1 MANASTD
8 LDNAEAQCQ
17 LNNNNTRLAGSSG
30 HWETEVTSSKLFECS
45 RIKALAEERDAVQKK
60 TFTKWVNSHLAR
72 VSCRI
77 ADLYNDLRDGY
88 MLTRLLEVLSGEML
102 PRPTRGRMRIHCLE
116 NVDKALQFLKEQR
129 VHLENVGSHDIVD
142 GNHRLT
148 LGLIWTI
155 ILRFQ
160 IQVIK
165 IECDDNRETRSAK
178 DALLLWCQM
187 KTAGY
192 SEVHIQNFTTCWRD
206 GLAFNA
212 LIHRHRPDLIEFHKL
227 IRSNATYNLQQ
238 AFNIAEQNL
247 GLTKLLDPEDVNTEN
262 PDEKSIITYVVSYYH
277 YFSKMKA
284 LRVEGKRVGK
294 VLDNAIEG
302 QKMIDRYEA
311 LASELLEWIEKT
323 IGIISNQKFAN
334 SLTGVQQQLQAFTTY
349 CTIEKPIKFQEKG
362 NLEVLLF
369 TIQSKLRANNQKPYV
384 PHEGKLISDINKA
397 WERLEKAEHE
407 RGVALRQELIRQE
420 KLELLAQRFDHKTTM
435 RQAWLN
441 ENQRLVS
448 QDNFGYDLPAVEAA
462 MKKHEAIEAD
472 ISSYEERIGVVV
484 ELAGEMETEGYYD
497 IRRISARKEN
507 ILGQWSLLKE
517 LVVGRKARLEKN
529 LALQKNFQ
537 DMVYMIDWMEDM
549 QVQLLSKDF
558 GKHLLEVDDLLQK
571 HSLQE
576 ADIIVQAER
585 VQTLNTAA
593 LKFTTIEG
601 YQPCDPQ
608 VICNRVNHVST
619 CLEELKQL
627 AAKRRSELEES
638 QHLWAFFQEVE
649 ESEAWIREKSSIL
662 ATQTCGKDL
671 SSVLRLLQ
679 KHKTLAGELL
689 ARRSLL
695 QQTMKKGKQILMEKS
710 FGTRD
715 IQERIM
721 EVKGEWKRL
730 EDQAAQRLGH
740 LQEALNFF
748 QFSTETDDL
757 LAWLQDAYRLV
768 SSEDFGHDE
777 YSTQSLLKKHRGVRE
792 AVDKHRLHVVTLRKH
807 MVALPLHY
815 RELNEVQ
822 SRMGEAEQLYA
833 EVAEVAVLRQQ
844 WLHDALAVYLMFS
857 EVNAC
862 EVWIDEKEQWL
873 NKMEVPERLEDVE
886 VIAHRF
892 ESLDQEMNS
901 LMGRIL
907 DVNQIVQQLLDS
919 GHPSSTEVRGCQDHL
934 NSRWNR
940 IVEMVEQKK
949 DHLDSVLRLQNYL
962 LECAE
967 IKSQIQEKRKAID
980 TTQYVGSDL
989 GGVLALQRRLST
1001 MEGALA
1007 VLEPKLLHLQQ
1018 EAEELAI
1025 SHPAKAMEVL
1035 EPFEG
1040 ISVEWEELK
1049 RTLQGCEDSLI
1060 VAGRLQQFIQD
1071 LDCFLTWLVQTQTA
1085 AASDELPNA
1094 LEEAERLINCHA
1106 ALKEEIGRYEED
1118 YERLQAV
1125 NELLEAE
1132 EAPLPYAAL
1141 QQWLQKLDVGWNKLL
1156 EMWESRREVLVQA
1169 HIFHLFLRDVKQAE
1183 AFLNNQESALAHIE
1197 LPTTVETVEAAI
1209 KKHKDFTT
1217 TMELNLHR
1225 IKAVIEAGESLIS
1238 QSNIYSDRI
1247 KERVDTL
1254 ANRGN
1259 QNRELAQQWLERL
1272 NGQWGLQRL
1281 LQDCHELGDWVAEKM
1296 LMARDTSRD
1305 ETQKLHK
1312 KWLKHQAFMA
1322 ELAQNKEWL
1331 EKIEREGQQL
1341 IQEKPELSP
1350 VVRRKL
1356 GEIRECWQDLEST
1369 TQAKARQLFEAN
1381 RADLLVQSYTSLDH
1395 RLHQL
1400 EGQLCY
1406 VDQGQDLTSVNKQ
1419 LKKLQTMECQMEE
1432 WYKEVGELQVAAASI
1447 PQQGQVMDTVS
1458 ERQAAVETRIV
1469 RLIEPLKER
1478 RRILLA
1484 SKEVHQVGRDLE
1496 DEILWVQER
1505 LPAATSQEHGSSLQ
1519 AVQQLMKKNQ
1529 TLQRE
1534 LQGHRA
1540 RVEDVLERANVIA
1553 SIRSPEADCVRAG
1566 LEQLSR
1572 LWGLLWAETERR
1584 QLVLDAM
1591 YQAQQYYFD
1600 TAEVEAWL
1608 SEQELHMMN
1617 EEKGKDEPST
1627 LQLLKKHLA
1636 LEQTIEDYA
1645 ETIGLLSQQ
1654 CRQLLEMGHPDSEQI
1669 SKRQSQMDR
1678 LYVSLKDLVEE
1689 RKSRLEQ
1696 QYWLYQLN
1704 HEVDELE
1711 QWIAEREV
1719 VASSPELGQDFEHV
1733 TILQEKFTEFASE
1746 TGSLGQERVT
1756 AVNQMVDELIDY
1768 GHAEAATIAEWK
1780 DGVNEAWADLLELM
1794 ETRAQMLAASH
1805 QLHKFFADCR
1815 EVLAQIDDKQRR
1827 LPEVRARQGGTA
1839 NTSTLQRL
1847 MHSFEHDIQLLVT
1860 QVRQL
1865 QESAGQLR
1873 TIYAGQKAEAIAGR
1887 EQEVMYCWKELLTS
1901 CEECRVQITTATDKL
1916 RFFGVVRDQIM
1927 WMDSIISQIGTGDNP
1942 SIPPSDIMGSG
1953 LSGPFRDVS
1962 SVEVLMN
1969 YHQSLKSEV
1978 EARSK
1983 SVLQCVE
1990 MGKTL
1995 LAARNP
2001 AAEEI
2006 KEKLDTVVAKQYE
2019 LSEKWDKHWEV
2030 LQHMLEVHQFA
2041 QEAVVAEA
2049 WLTAQEPFINSKE
2062 LGASVDEVEQLIRR
2076 HEAFRKA
2083 AATWEERFSSLR
2095 RLTTVEKM
2103 KAEQSKLPPTPL
2115 LGRKVFLD
2123 PQETSPAR
2131 SQGSPLMR
2139 RIIYEQAEPRA
2150 ERPPQEPSPSY
2161 VARRL
2166 GSTVAN
2172 YTPIMNGSSSY
2183 RSSLE
2188 ARTIPEMGGVV
2199 GGVVGVAASL
2209 GTAAMEARGVATNL
2223 GTTAAMEVRGVAAGL
2238 GTASSEASGL
2248 AAGLVTPAVEAKG
2261 IAASLVTGAAAAVE
2275 VKASQYLRQPKIKH
2289 MDDMV
2294 TPMLVACRLEKARE
2308 KEVREREQRERERD
2322 IVLME
2327 PAPVMPV
2334 MAEVV
2339 LQEMGREGMGRE
2351 RLNSEPS
2358 SRDHRAGSSRSEPQQ
2373 RDRDRDSRDSRDS
2386 HREARLERQHSSE
2399 ALMIQA
2405 RRDELPQEVW
2415 RERAERKE
2423 RKLERQTSSEQEGHG
2438 HEGRRKDRHRT
2449 ERQESSEHDTAKEQS
2464 DRRSTE
2470 KRSGGQTLF
2479 DIVEQLKEREAATAR
2494 GEVPKVPN
2502 GVPEKSSGRP
2512 DRPRARDRP
2521 KPRRRPRP
2529 KDPSAGEATTTRRS
2543 RSAPEPGMAQSV
2555 SPSVPQP
2562 PSHTAHHEGFL
2573 FRKLDI
2579 ETMRKSSNSRSWVNL
2594 YCVLNKG
2601 EIGFYKDAKNTT
2613 TPYNNEPMLNL
2624 GHCHCDVTL
2633 GYKKK
2638 KNVFTLKTKD
2648 GSEFLFHA
2656 KDESQD
2662 DLKAWTTNI
2671 NKSIAEHE
2679 EIAKWGQTQPTTSST
2694 DEGTRRDGSKA
2705 DNKSER
2711 GEKSDRGERP
2721 ERAERSER
2729 SDKGETKSDTKRS
2742 EKSSKKK

>member
-8 LDNAEAQCQ
+8 LDNAEAQRQ
-17 LNNNNTRLAGSSG
+17 LNNNNRPASTGF
-30 HWETEVTSSKLFECS
+30 WETETTSAKLFECS
-45 RIKALAEERDAVQKK
+45 RIKALADERDAVQKK

-77 ADLYNDLRDGY
+77 SDLYNDLRDGY
-88 MLTRLLEVLSGEML
+88 MLIRLLEVLSGELL

-165 IECDDNRETRSAK
+165 IETEDNRETRSAK

-187 KTAGY
+187 KT
-192 SEVHIQNFTTCWRD
+192 VNIHNFTTCWRD

-227 IRSNATYNLQQ
+227 TRSNATHNLQQ
-238 AFNIAEQNL
+238 AFNTAEQSL

-284 LRVEGKRVGK
+284 LIVEGKRIGK
-294 VLDNAIEG
+294 VLDNAIEAE
-302 QKMIDRYEA
+302 KIIRRYEA
-311 LASELLEWIEKT
+311 LASDLLEWIERT
-323 IGIISNQKFAN
+323 ISIISNQKFAN
-334 SLTGVQQQLQAFTTY
+334 SLSGVQQQLQAFTTY

-384 PHEGKLISDINKA
+384 PHDGKLISDINKA

-407 RGVALRQELIRQE
+407 RGVALRKELIRQE

-472 ISSYEERIGVVV
+472 ILSYEERISVVV
-484 ELAGEMETEGYYD
+484 ELANEMESEGYFD
-497 IRRISARKEN
+497 IRRILARKEN

-529 LALQKNFQ
+529 LALQKTFQ
-537 DMVYMIDWMEDM
+537 DMVYMIDWMEEM
-549 QVQLLSKDF
+549 QLLSKDY
-558 GKHLLEVDDLLQK
+558 GKHLLEVEDMLQK
-571 HSLQE
+571 QSLQE
-576 ADIIVQAER
+576 ADISIQADR

-608 VICNRVNHVST
+608 VICNRVSHVNT

-627 AAKRRSELEES
+627 AAKRRLELEDSRE
-638 QHLWAFFQEVE
+638 LWAFFQEVE
-649 ESEAWIREKSSIL
+649 ESENWIREKTSIL
-662 ATQTCGKDL
+662 ATQSCGKDL

-679 KHKTLAGELL
+679 KHKTVAGELL
-689 ARRSLL
+689 ARRALL
-695 QQTMKKGKQILMEKS
+695 QQTMKKGKQILTQKS
-710 FGTRD
+710 FGTAG
-715 IQERIM
+715 IQERLM
-721 EVKGEWKRL
+721 EVKAEWKRL
-730 EDQAAQRLGH
+730 EDQAAQRLCN
-740 LQEALNFF
+740 LQEALDFF

-757 LAWLQDAYRLV
+757 LAWLQDSYRLV

-792 AVDKHRLHVVTLRKH
+792 SIDKHRVQVVGLRKH
-807 MVALPLHY
+807 MVALPMHY
-815 RELNEVQ
+815 RELDEVRA
-822 SRMGEAEQLYA
+822 RMAETEQFYT

-844 WLHDALAVYLMFS
+844 WLHDALAVYRMFS

-873 NKMEVPERLEDVE
+873 NRMEVPERLEDVE

-919 GHPSSTEVRGCQDHL
+919 VTNIKKEQDLKQNELTLTEIR
-934 NSRWNR
+934 
-940 IVEMVEQKK
+940 K
-949 DHLDSVLRLQNYL
+949 DHLDSILLIQNYL
-962 LECAE
+962 LECTE
-967 IKSQIQEKRKAID
+967 IKSQIQDKRKAID
-980 TTQYVGSDL
+980 ATQYVGSDL
-989 GGVLALQRRLST
+989 GSVLALQRRLST
-1001 MEGALA
+1001 MEGALT
-1007 VLEPKLLHLQQ
+1007 VLEPKLLHLQE
-1018 EAEELAI
+1018 EAEELAT
-1025 SHPAKAMEVL
+1025 SHPDKAIDILV
-1035 EPFEG
+1035 PFEG

-1049 RTLQGCEDSLI
+1049 RTLQGCEDSLT

-1071 LDCFLTWLVQTQTA
+1071 LDSFLTWLVQTQTA

-1094 LEEAERLINCHA
+1094 LEDAERLINQHA

-1125 NELLEAE
+1125 NELLETD
-1132 EAPLPYAAL
+1132 EAPLPHGAL
-1141 QQWLQKLDVGWNKLL
+1141 QQWLHKLDVGWNKLL

-1183 AFLNNQESALAHIE
+1183 AFLNNQESALAHVE

-1217 TMELNLHR
+1217 TMEINLHR

-1238 QSNIYSDRI
+1238 QNNIYSERI
-1247 KERVDTL
+1247 RERVDLL

-1259 QNRELAQQWLERL
+1259 QNREHAQQWLHKL
-1272 NGQWGLQRL
+1272 NDQWELQRF
-1281 LQDCHELGDWVAEKM
+1281 LQDCHEIGDWVAEKM

-1312 KWLKHQAFMA
+1312 KWLKHQTFMA

-1331 EKIEREGQQL
+1331 DKMEKEGQRL
-1341 IQEKPELSP
+1341 MQEKPEMSAL
-1350 VVRRKL
+1350 VKKKL
-1356 GEIRECWQDLEST
+1356 EEIRECWQDLEST

-1381 RADLLVQSYTSLDH
+1381 RADLLVQNYSNLDQ
-1395 RLHQL
+1395 RLEQL
-1400 EGQLCY
+1400 EGQLAH
-1406 VDQGQDLTSVNKQ
+1406 VDYGQDLTTVNKQ

-1432 WYKEVGELQVAAASI
+1432 WYKEVGELQAQAASI
-1447 PQQGQVMDTVS
+1447 PQQGQVMGKVS
-1458 ERQAAVETRIV
+1458 ERQVGVETRIV

-1496 DEILWVQER
+1496 DEIVKESSKTASKTVLNRTLKTLFLMVIS
-1505 LPAATSQEHGSSLQ
+1505 SQS
-1519 AVQQLMKKNQ
+1519 
-1529 TLQRE
+1529 LQRE
-1534 LQGHRA
+1534 LQGHRGH
-1540 RVEDVLERANVIA
+1540 VEDVLERAGVIA
-1553 SIRSPEADCVRAG
+1553 SIRSPEADSIRAG
-1566 LEQLSR
+1566 MEQLHQ
-1572 LWGLLWAETERR
+1572 LWEALWSETEHR
-1584 QLVLDAM
+1584 QLRLDVM

-1600 TAEVEAWL
+1600 AGEVEAWL

-1617 EEKGKDEPST
+1617 EETGKDEAST
-1627 LQLLKKHLA
+1627 LQLLKKQLA

-1645 ETIGLLSQQ
+1645 ETIGMLSQQ
-1654 CRQLLEMGHPDSEQI
+1654 CRQLLELGHPDCEQI
-1669 SKRQSQMDR
+1669 SKHQSQIDR
-1678 LYVSLKDLVEE
+1678 LYVSLKDLAEE

-1704 HEVDELE
+1704 REVDELE

-1719 VASSPELGQDFEHV
+1719 IASSTELGQDFEHV
-1733 TILQEKFTEFASE
+1733 TILQEKYTEFASE

-1768 GHAEAATIAEWK
+1768 GHADAATIAEWK

-1794 ETRAQMLAASH
+1794 ETRGQMLAASH
-1805 QLHKFFADCR
+1805 QLHKFFSDCQ
-1815 EVLAQIDDKQRR
+1815 EVLAQIEDKQRR
-1827 LPEVRARQGGTA
+1827 LPEVRAGQGGTS

-1847 MHSFEHDIQLLVT
+1847 MQTFEHDIQLLSCFP

-1865 QESAGQLR
+1865 QESAAQLR
-1873 TIYAGQKAEAIAGR
+1873 TVYAGEKAEAIAMQ
-1887 EQEVMYCWKELLTS
+1887 EHEVMQTWKELLIS
-1901 CEECRVQITTATDKL
+1901 CEDCRMQITTATDKL
-1916 RFFGVVRDQIM
+1916 CFFGMVRDQLM
-1927 WMDSIISQIGTGDNP
+1927 WMESIICQIGTGEKP
-1942 SIPPSDIMGSG
+1942 
-1953 LSGPFRDVS
+1953 RDVS

-1978 EARSK
+1978 EARNK
-1983 SVLQCVE
+1983 SVLQCIE

-2001 AAEEI
+2001 ASEEI
-2006 KEKLDTVVAKQYE
+2006 KEKLEKVLAKQQE
-2019 LSEKWDKHWEV
+2019 LTEKWDKHWEE

-2049 WLTAQEPFINSKE
+2049 WLTAQEPLLSSNE
-2062 LGASVDEVEQLIRR
+2062 LGGSVDEVEQLIRR
-2076 HEAFRKA
+2076 HEAFRRA

-2095 RLTTVEKM
+2095 RLTTV
-2103 KAEQSKLPPTPL
+2103 
-2115 LGRKVFLD
+2115 R
-2123 PQETSPAR
+2123 ETNQPN
-2131 SQGSPLMR
+2131 PR
-2139 RIIYEQAEPRA
+2139 RIT
-2150 ERPPQEPSPSY
+2150 PQPSPSS

-2172 YTPIMNGSSSY
+2172 YTPIINGAATS
-2183 RSSLE
+2183 RLQE
-2188 ARTIPEMGGVV
+2188 ARNAGIV
-2199 GGVVGVAASL
+2199 
-2209 GTAAMEARGVATNL
+2209 
-2223 GTTAAMEVRGVAAGL
+2223 GVAAGL
-2238 GTASSEASGL
+2238 GTAMEHKVTQLRTEFKAQVPQQKIEHIHEAVHPL
-2248 AAGLVTPAVEAKG
+2248 
-2261 IAASLVTGAAAAVE
+2261 
-2275 VKASQYLRQPKIKH
+2275 
-2289 MDDMV
+2289 
-2294 TPMLVACRLEKARE
+2294 LERD
-2308 KEVREREQRERERD
+2308 RERER
-2322 IVLME
+2322 
-2327 PAPVMPV
+2327 
-2334 MAEVV
+2334 
-2339 LQEMGREGMGRE
+2339 
-2351 RLNSEPS
+2351 
-2358 SRDHRAGSSRSEPQQ
+2358 
-2373 RDRDRDSRDSRDS
+2373 
-2386 HREARLERQHSSE
+2386 
-2399 ALMIQA
+2399 
-2405 RRDELPQEVW
+2405 
-2415 RERAERKE
+2415 
-2423 RKLERQTSSEQEGHG
+2423 
-2438 HEGRRKDRHRT
+2438 
-2449 ERQESSEHDTAKEQS
+2449 
-2464 DRRSTE
+2464 
-2470 KRSGGQTLF
+2470 
-2479 DIVEQLKEREAATAR
+2479 
-2494 GEVPKVPN
+2494 
-2502 GVPEKSSGRP
+2502 
-2512 DRPRARDRP
+2512 
-2521 KPRRRPRP
+2521 
-2529 KDPSAGEATTTRRS
+2529 
-2543 RSAPEPGMAQSV
+2543 
-2555 SPSVPQP
+2555 
-2562 PSHTAHHEGFL
+2562 
-2573 FRKLDI
+2573 
-2579 ETMRKSSNSRSWVNL
+2579 RSWVNL

-2601 EIGFYKDAKNTT
+2601 ELGFYKDAKNTS
-2613 TPYNNEPMLNL
+2613 TPYNNEPLINL
-2624 GHCHCDVTL
+2624 SRCACDINI

-2656 KDESQD
+2656 KDEKLIYCCFKELVHPKMKISPCFTHPQ
-2662 DLKAWTTNI
+2662 
-2671 NKSIAEHE
+2671 SIL
-2679 EIAKWGQTQPTTSST
+2679 GVCDFLLS
-2694 DEGTRRDGSKA
+2694 DGS
-2705 DNKSER
+2705 N
-2711 GEKSDRGERP
+2711 
-2721 ERAERSER
+2721 RSYI
-2729 SDKGETKSDTKRS
+2729 
-2742 EKSSKKK
+2742 KKLSLLSQALEWE

>member
-8 LDNAEAQCQ
+8 LDNAEAQRQ
-17 LNNNNTRLAGSSG
+17 LNNNNRPASTGF
-30 HWETEVTSSKLFECS
+30 WETETTSAKLFECS
-45 RIKALAEERDAVQKK
+45 RIKALADERDAVQKK

-77 ADLYNDLRDGY
+77 SDLYNDLRDGY
-88 MLTRLLEVLSGEML
+88 MLIRLLEVLSGELL

-165 IECDDNRETRSAK
+165 IETEDNRETRSAK

-192 SEVHIQNFTTCWRD
+192 PEVNIHNFTTCWRD

-227 IRSNATYNLQQ
+227 TRSNATHNLQQ
-238 AFNIAEQNL
+238 AFNIAEQSL

-284 LRVEGKRVGK
+284 LIVEGKRIGK
-294 VLDNAIEG
+294 VLDNAIEAE
-302 QKMIDRYEA
+302 KIVRRYEA
-311 LASELLEWIEKT
+311 LASDLLEWIERT
-323 IGIISNQKFAN
+323 ISIISNQKFAN
-334 SLTGVQQQLQAFTTY
+334 SLSGVQQQLQAFTTY
-349 CTIEKPIKFQEKG
+349 CTIEKPNKFQEKG

-369 TIQSKLRANNQKPYV
+369 TIQSKLRANNQKPYM
-384 PHEGKLISDINKA
+384 PHDGKLISDINKA

-407 RGVALRQELIRQE
+407 RGVSLRKELIRQE

-472 ISSYEERIGVVV
+472 IWSYEERISVVV
-484 ELAGEMETEGYYD
+484 ELATEMESEGYYD
-497 IRRISARKEN
+497 IRRILARKEN
-507 ILGQWSLLKE
+507 IYGQWSLLKE

-529 LALQKNFQ
+529 LALQKTFQ
-537 DMVYMIDWMEDM
+537 EMVYMIDWMEEM
-549 QVQLLSKDF
+549 QVKLLSKDY
-558 GKHLLEVDDLLQK
+558 GKHLLEVEDMLQK
-571 HSLQE
+571 QSLQE
-576 ADIIVQAER
+576 ADISIQADR

-608 VICNRVNHVST
+608 VICNRVNHVNT

-627 AAKRRSELEES
+627 AAKRHSELEDSRE
-638 QHLWAFFQEVE
+638 LWAFFQEVE
-649 ESEAWIREKSSIL
+649 ESENWIREKTSIL
-662 ATQTCGKDL
+662 ATQSCGKDL

-679 KHKTLAGELL
+679 KHKTVAGELL
-689 ARRSLL
+689 TRRALL
-695 QQTMKKGKQILMEKS
+695 QQTMKKGKQILTQKS
-710 FGTRD
+710 FGTAG
-715 IQERIM
+715 IQERLM
-721 EVKGEWKRL
+721 EVKADWKRL
-730 EDQAAQRLGH
+730 EDQATQRLCN
-740 LQEALNFF
+740 LQEALDFF

-792 AVDKHRLHVVTLRKH
+792 SVDKHRVQVVGLRKH

-815 RELNEVQ
+815 RELDEVRA
-822 SRMGEAEQLYA
+822 RMAETEQFYT

-844 WLHDALAVYLMFS
+844 WLHDALAVYRMFS

-873 NKMEVPERLEDVE
+873 NRMEVPERLEDVE

-940 IVEMVEQKK
+940 IVELVEQKK
-949 DHLDSVLRLQNYL
+949 DHLDSILRIQNYL
-962 LECAE
+962 LECTE
-967 IKSQIQEKRKAID
+967 IKSQIQDKRKAID
-980 TTQYVGSDL
+980 ATQYVGSDL
-989 GGVLALQRRLST
+989 GSVLALQRRLST

-1007 VLEPKLLHLQQ
+1007 VLEPKLLHLQE
-1018 EAEELAI
+1018 EAEELAT
-1025 SHPAKAMEVL
+1025 SHPDKAVDIL
-1035 EPFEG
+1035 VPFEG

-1049 RTLQGCEDSLI
+1049 RTLQGCEDSLT

-1071 LDCFLTWLVQTQTA
+1071 LDSFLTWLVQTQTA

-1094 LEEAERLINCHA
+1094 LEDAERLINQHA

-1125 NELLEAE
+1125 NELLEND
-1132 EAPLPYAAL
+1132 EAPLPHGAL
-1141 QQWLQKLDVGWNKLL
+1141 QQWLHKLDVGWNKLL

-1183 AFLNNQESALAHIE
+1183 AFLNNQESALAHVE

-1217 TMELNLHR
+1217 TMEINLHR

-1238 QSNIYSDRI
+1238 QNNIYSERI
-1247 KERVDTL
+1247 RERVDLL

-1259 QNRELAQQWLERL
+1259 QNREHAQQWLRKL
-1272 NGQWGLQRL
+1272 NDQWEHQRF
-1281 LQDCHELGDWVAEKM
+1281 LQDCHEIGDWVAEKM
-1296 LMARDTSRD
+1296 LMARDTSCD
-1305 ETQKLHK
+1305 EAQKLHK
-1312 KWLKHQAFMA
+1312 KWLKHQTFMA

-1331 EKIEREGQQL
+1331 DKIEKEGQRL
-1341 IQEKPELSP
+1341 MQEKPDMSAL
-1350 VVRRKL
+1350 VKKKL
-1356 GEIRECWQDLEST
+1356 EEIRECWQDLEST

-1381 RADLLVQSYTSLDH
+1381 RADLLVQNYSNLDQ
-1395 RLHQL
+1395 RLEQL
-1400 EGQLCY
+1400 EGQLSH
-1406 VDQGQDLTSVNKQ
+1406 VDYGQDLTTVNKQ
-1419 LKKLQTMECQMEE
+1419 LKKLQVFTLILH
-1432 WYKEVGELQVAAASI
+1432 VSASCR
-1447 PQQGQVMDTVS
+1447 P
-1458 ERQAAVETRIV
+1458 RQAGVETRIV

-1496 DEILWVQER
+1496 DEILWIQER
-1505 LPAATSQEHGSSLQ
+1505 LPVATSQEHGTSLQ

-1529 TLQRE
+1529 SLQRE
-1534 LQGHRA
+1534 LQGHRG
-1540 RVEDVLERANVIA
+1540 RVEDVLERAGVIA
-1553 SIRSPEADCVRAG
+1553 SIRSPEADSIRAG
-1566 LEQLSR
+1566 MEQLHQ
-1572 LWGLLWAETERR
+1572 LWEALWSETEHR
-1584 QLVLDAM
+1584 QLRLDVM

-1600 TAEVEAWL
+1600 AGEVEAWL

-1617 EEKGKDEPST
+1617 EETGKDEAST
-1627 LQLLKKHLA
+1627 LQLLKKQLA

-1645 ETIGLLSQQ
+1645 ETIGMLSQQ
-1654 CRQLLEMGHPDSEQI
+1654 CRQLLELGHPDCEQI
-1669 SKRQSQMDR
+1669 SKHQSQIDR
-1678 LYVSLKDLVEE
+1678 LYVSLKDLAEE

-1704 HEVDELE
+1704 REVDELE

-1719 VASSPELGQDFEHV
+1719 IASSTELGQDFEHV
-1733 TILQEKFTEFASE
+1733 TILQEKFTEFAAE

-1768 GHAEAATIAEWK
+1768 GHADAATIAEWK

-1794 ETRAQMLAASH
+1794 ETRGQMLAASH
-1805 QLHKFFADCR
+1805 QLHKFFSDCR
-1815 EVLAQIDDKQRR
+1815 EVLAQIEDKQRR
-1827 LPEVRARQGGTA
+1827 LPEVRACQGGTS

-1847 MHSFEHDIQLLVT
+1847 MQTFEHDIQLLVT
-1860 QVRQL
+1860 QIRQL
-1865 QESAGQLR
+1865 QESAAQLR
-1873 TIYAGQKAEAIAGR
+1873 TVYAGEKAEAIAMQ
-1887 EQEVMYCWKELLTS
+1887 EHEVMQAWKELLIS
-1901 CEECRVQITTATDKL
+1901 CEDCRMQITTATDKL
-1916 RFFGVVRDQIM
+1916 RFFGMVRDQLM
-1927 WMDSIISQIGTGDNP
+1927 WMESIICQIGTGEKP
-1942 SIPPSDIMGSG
+1942 
-1953 LSGPFRDVS
+1953 RDVS

-1978 EARSK
+1978 EARNK
-1983 SVLQCVE
+1983 SVLQCIE

-2001 AAEEI
+2001 ASEEI
-2006 KEKLDTVVAKQYE
+2006 KEKLEKVLAKQQE
-2019 LSEKWDKHWEV
+2019 LTEKWDKHWEE

-2049 WLTAQEPFINSKE
+2049 WLTAQEPFLSSKE
-2062 LGASVDEVEQLIRR
+2062 LGGSVDEVEQLIRR

-2095 RLTTVEKM
+2095 RLTTV
-2103 KAEQSKLPPTPL
+2103 
-2115 LGRKVFLD
+2115 R
-2123 PQETSPAR
+2123 ETSQPN
-2131 SQGSPLMR
+2131 
-2139 RIIYEQAEPRA
+2139 PR
-2150 ERPPQEPSPSY
+2150 
-2161 VARRL
+2161 
-2166 GSTVAN
+2166 
-2172 YTPIMNGSSSY
+2172 
-2183 RSSLE
+2183 
-2188 ARTIPEMGGVV
+2188 
-2199 GGVVGVAASL
+2199 
-2209 GTAAMEARGVATNL
+2209 
-2223 GTTAAMEVRGVAAGL
+2223 VRG
-2238 GTASSEASGL
+2238 
-2248 AAGLVTPAVEAKG
+2248 
-2261 IAASLVTGAAAAVE
+2261 
-2275 VKASQYLRQPKIKH
+2275 
-2289 MDDMV
+2289 
-2294 TPMLVACRLEKARE
+2294 
-2308 KEVREREQRERERD
+2308 
-2322 IVLME
+2322 
-2327 PAPVMPV
+2327 
-2334 MAEVV
+2334 
-2339 LQEMGREGMGRE
+2339 
-2351 RLNSEPS
+2351 
-2358 SRDHRAGSSRSEPQQ
+2358 
-2373 RDRDRDSRDSRDS
+2373 
-2386 HREARLERQHSSE
+2386 
-2399 ALMIQA
+2399 IQ
-2405 RRDELPQEVW
+2405 
-2415 RERAERKE
+2415 
-2423 RKLERQTSSEQEGHG
+2423 
-2438 HEGRRKDRHRT
+2438 
-2449 ERQESSEHDTAKEQS
+2449 
-2464 DRRSTE
+2464 
-2470 KRSGGQTLF
+2470 
-2479 DIVEQLKEREAATAR
+2479 
-2494 GEVPKVPN
+2494 
-2502 GVPEKSSGRP
+2502 SSG
-2512 DRPRARDRP
+2512 
-2521 KPRRRPRP
+2521 
-2529 KDPSAGEATTTRRS
+2529 ETRRS
-2543 RSAPEPGMAQSV
+2543 RSAPAQS
-2555 SPSVPQP
+2555 SPPVPQP
-2562 PSHTAHHEGFL
+2562 PTHTAQREGFL
-2573 FRKLDI
+2573 FRKIDI
-2579 ETMRKSSNSRSWVNL
+2579 EGQKKSSNSRSWVNL

-2601 EIGFYKDAKNTT
+2601 ELGFYKDAKNTS
-2613 TPYNNEPMLNL
+2613 TPYNNEPLINL
-2624 GHCHCDVTL
+2624 SRCACDINS

-2638 KNVFTLKTKD
+2638 KNVFTLKTND

-2656 KDESQD
+2656 KDEVSCFFFNHPNFHIYFQFCANFGPILIQSVIHFSQNQ
-2662 DLKAWTTNI
+2662 A
-2671 NKSIAEHE
+2671 
-2679 EIAKWGQTQPTTSST
+2679 
-2694 DEGTRRDGSKA
+2694 
-2705 DNKSER
+2705 
-2711 GEKSDRGERP
+2711 
-2721 ERAERSER
+2721 
-2729 SDKGETKSDTKRS
+2729 
-2742 EKSSKKK
+2742 

>member
-1 MANASTD
+1 MASASTD
-8 LDNAEAQCQ
+8 LDNAEAQRQ
-17 LNNNNTRLAGSSG
+17 LNNNNRPASTGF
-30 HWETEVTSSKLFECS
+30 WETETTSAKLFECS
-45 RIKALAEERDAVQKK
+45 RIKALADERDAVQKK

-77 ADLYNDLRDGY
+77 SDLYNDLRDGY
-88 MLTRLLEVLSGEML
+88 MLIRLLEVLSGELL

-165 IECDDNRETRSAK
+165 IETEDNRETRSAK

-192 SEVHIQNFTTCWRD
+192 PEVNIHNFTTCWRD

-227 IRSNATYNLQQ
+227 TRSNATHNLQQ
-238 AFNIAEQNL
+238 AFNITEQSL

-284 LRVEGKRVGK
+284 LIVEGKRIGK
-294 VLDNAIEG
+294 VLDNAIEAE
-302 QKMIDRYEA
+302 KIIRRYEA
-311 LASELLEWIEKT
+311 LASDLLEWLERT
-323 IGIISNQKFAN
+323 ISIISNQKFAN
-334 SLTGVQQQLQAFTTY
+334 SLSGVQQQLQAFTTY

-384 PHEGKLISDINKA
+384 PHDGKLISDINKA

-407 RGVALRQELIRQE
+407 RGVALRKELIRQE

-472 ISSYEERIGVVV
+472 ILSYEERISVVV
-484 ELAGEMETEGYYD
+484 ELANEMESEGYYD
-497 IRRISARKEN
+497 IRRILARKEN

-529 LALQKNFQ
+529 LALQKTFQ
-537 DMVYMIDWMEDM
+537 EMVYMIDWMEEM
-549 QVQLLSKDF
+549 QLLSKDY
-558 GKHLLEVDDLLQK
+558 GKHLLEVEDMLQK
-571 HSLQE
+571 QSLQE
-576 ADIIVQAER
+576 ADISIQADR

-608 VICNRVNHVST
+608 VICNRVNHVNT

-627 AAKRRSELEES
+627 AAKRRLELEDSRE
-638 QHLWAFFQEVE
+638 LWAFFQEVE
-649 ESEAWIREKSSIL
+649 ESENWIREKMSIL
-662 ATQTCGKDL
+662 ATQSCGKDL
-671 SSVLRLLQ
+671 SSILRLLQ
-679 KHKTLAGELL
+679 KHKTVAGELL
-689 ARRSLL
+689 TRRALI
-695 QQTMKKGKQILMEKS
+695 QQTMMKGKQILTQKS
-710 FGTRD
+710 FGTTG
-715 IQERIM
+715 IQERLM
-721 EVKGEWKRL
+721 EVKAEWKRL
-730 EDQAAQRLGH
+730 EDQAAQRLCN
-740 LQEALNFF
+740 LQEALDFF

-792 AVDKHRLHVVTLRKH
+792 SIDKHRVLVVGLRKH
-807 MVALPLHY
+807 MVALPMHY
-815 RELNEVQ
+815 RELDEVRA
-822 SRMGEAEQLYA
+822 RMAETEQLYA

-844 WLHDALAVYLMFS
+844 WLHDALAVYRMFS

-873 NKMEVPERLEDVE
+873 NRMEVPERLEDVE
-886 VIAHRF
+886 MIAHRF

-940 IVEMVEQKK
+940 IVELVEQKK
-949 DHLDSVLRLQNYL
+949 DHLDSILRIQNYL
-962 LECAE
+962 LECTE
-967 IKSQIQEKRKAID
+967 IKSQIQDKRKAID
-980 TTQYVGSDL
+980 ATQYVGSDL
-989 GGVLALQRRLST
+989 GSVLALQRRLST
-1001 MEGALA
+1001 MEGALT
-1007 VLEPKLLHLQQ
+1007 VLEPKLLHLQE
-1018 EAEELAI
+1018 EAEELAT
-1025 SHPAKAMEVL
+1025 SHPDKTVDIL
-1035 EPFEG
+1035 VPFEG

-1049 RTLQGCEDSLI
+1049 CTLQGCEDSLT

-1071 LDCFLTWLVQTQTA
+1071 LDSFLTWLVQTQTA

-1094 LEEAERLINCHA
+1094 LEDAERLINQHA

-1125 NELLEAE
+1125 NELVETE
-1132 EAPLPYAAL
+1132 EAPLPHGAL
-1141 QQWLQKLDVGWNKLL
+1141 QQWLHKLDVGWNKLL

-1183 AFLNNQESALAHIE
+1183 AFLNNQESALAHVE

-1238 QSNIYSDRI
+1238 QNNIYSERI
-1247 KERVDTL
+1247 RERVDLL
-1254 ANRGN
+1254 ANRP
-1259 QNRELAQQWLERL
+1259 QDL
-1272 NGQWGLQRL
+1272 GLLTCVLMCVSQI
-1281 LQDCHELGDWVAEKM
+1281 GDWVAEKM
-1296 LMARDTSRD
+1296 LMAGDTSRD

-1312 KWLKHQAFMA
+1312 KWLKHQTFMA

-1331 EKIEREGQQL
+1331 DKMEKRL
-1341 IQEKPELSP
+1341 MQEKPELSAL
-1350 VVRRKL
+1350 VKKKL
-1356 GEIRECWQDLEST
+1356 EEIRECWQDLEST

-1381 RADLLVQSYTSLDH
+1381 RADLLVQSYSSLDQ
-1395 RLHQL
+1395 RLEQL
-1400 EGQLCY
+1400 EGHLAH
-1406 VDQGQDLTSVNKQ
+1406 VDYGQDLTTVNKQ
-1419 LKKLQTMECQMEE
+1419 LKKLQVFTLISQTH
-1432 WYKEVGELQVAAASI
+1432 VSAAFSLTSF
-1447 PQQGQVMDTVS
+1447 V
-1458 ERQAAVETRIV
+1458 QAGVETRIV

-1496 DEILWVQER
+1496 DEILWIQER
-1505 LPAATSQEHGSSLQ
+1505 LPVATSQEHGTSLQ

-1529 TLQRE
+1529 SLQRE
-1534 LQGHRA
+1534 LQGHRGC
-1540 RVEDVLERANVIA
+1540 VEDVLERAGVIA
-1553 SIRSPEADCVRAG
+1553 SIRSPEADSIRAG
-1566 LEQLSR
+1566 MEQLHQ
-1572 LWGLLWAETERR
+1572 LWEALWTETEHR
-1584 QLVLDAM
+1584 QLRLDVM

-1600 TAEVEAWL
+1600 AGEVEAWL

-1617 EEKGKDEPST
+1617 EETGKDEAST
-1627 LQLLKKHLA
+1627 LQLLKKQLA

-1645 ETIGLLSQQ
+1645 ETIGMLSQQ
-1654 CRQLLEMGHPDSEQI
+1654 CRQLLELGHPDCEQI
-1669 SKRQSQMDR
+1669 SKHQSQIDR

-1704 HEVDELE
+1704 REVDELE

-1719 VASSPELGQDFEHV
+1719 IASSTELGQDFEHV

-1768 GHAEAATIAEWK
+1768 GHGDAATIAEWK

-1794 ETRAQMLAASH
+1794 ETRGQMLAASH
-1805 QLHKFFADCR
+1805 QLHKFFSDCQ
-1815 EVLAQIDDKQRR
+1815 EVLAQIEDKQRR
-1827 LPEVRARQGGTA
+1827 LPEVRACQGGTS

-1847 MHSFEHDIQLLVT
+1847 MQTFEHDIQLLGCFP

-1865 QESAGQLR
+1865 QESAAQLR
-1873 TIYAGQKAEAIAGR
+1873 TVYAGEKAEAIAMQ
-1887 EQEVMYCWKELLTS
+1887 EHEVMQTWKELLIS
-1901 CEECRVQITTATDKL
+1901 CEDCRMQITTATDKL
-1916 RFFGVVRDQIM
+1916 RFFGMVRDQLM
-1927 WMDSIISQIGTGDNP
+1927 WMDSIICQIGTGEKP
-1942 SIPPSDIMGSG
+1942 
-1953 LSGPFRDVS
+1953 RDVS

-1978 EARSK
+1978 EARNK
-1983 SVLQCVE
+1983 SVLQCIE

-1995 LAARNP
+1995 LAAHNP
-2001 AAEEI
+2001 ASEEI
-2006 KEKLDTVVAKQYE
+2006 KEKLEKVLAKQQE
-2019 LSEKWDKHWEV
+2019 LTEKWDKHWEE

-2049 WLTAQEPFINSKE
+2049 WLTAQEPFISSNE
-2062 LGASVDEVEQLIRR
+2062 LGGSVDEVEQLIRR

-2095 RLTTVEKM
+2095 E
-2103 KAEQSKLPPTPL
+2103 
-2115 LGRKVFLD
+2115 
-2123 PQETSPAR
+2123 
-2131 SQGSPLMR
+2131 
-2139 RIIYEQAEPRA
+2139 
-2150 ERPPQEPSPSY
+2150 
-2161 VARRL
+2161 
-2166 GSTVAN
+2166 
-2172 YTPIMNGSSSY
+2172 
-2183 RSSLE
+2183 
-2188 ARTIPEMGGVV
+2188 IPC
-2199 GGVVGVAASL
+2199 L
-2209 GTAAMEARGVATNL
+2209 
-2223 GTTAAMEVRGVAAGL
+2223 
-2238 GTASSEASGL
+2238 
-2248 AAGLVTPAVEAKG
+2248 
-2261 IAASLVTGAAAAVE
+2261 
-2275 VKASQYLRQPKIKH
+2275 
-2289 MDDMV
+2289 
-2294 TPMLVACRLEKARE
+2294 
-2308 KEVREREQRERERD
+2308 
-2322 IVLME
+2322 
-2327 PAPVMPV
+2327 
-2334 MAEVV
+2334 
-2339 LQEMGREGMGRE
+2339 
-2351 RLNSEPS
+2351 
-2358 SRDHRAGSSRSEPQQ
+2358 
-2373 RDRDRDSRDSRDS
+2373 
-2386 HREARLERQHSSE
+2386 
-2399 ALMIQA
+2399 
-2405 RRDELPQEVW
+2405 
-2415 RERAERKE
+2415 
-2423 RKLERQTSSEQEGHG
+2423 
-2438 HEGRRKDRHRT
+2438 
-2449 ERQESSEHDTAKEQS
+2449 
-2464 DRRSTE
+2464 
-2470 KRSGGQTLF
+2470 
-2479 DIVEQLKEREAATAR
+2479 
-2494 GEVPKVPN
+2494 PN
-2502 GVPEKSSGRP
+2502 GFPEKSSKP

-2529 KDPSAGEATTTRRS
+2529 KEPTAGETRRS
-2543 RSAPEPGMAQSV
+2543 RSAPAQS
-2555 SPSVPQP
+2555 SPPVPQP
-2562 PSHTAHHEGFL
+2562 ATHMAQREGFL
-2573 FRKLDI
+2573 FRKIDI
-2579 ETMRKSSNSRSWVNL
+2579 EGQKKSSNRW
-2594 YCVLNKG
+2594 
-2601 EIGFYKDAKNTT
+2601 GF
-2613 TPYNNEPMLNL
+2613 
-2624 GHCHCDVTL
+2624 V
-2633 GYKKK
+2633 
-2638 KNVFTLKTKD
+2638 V
-2648 GSEFLFHA
+2648 
-2656 KDESQD
+2656 
-2662 DLKAWTTNI
+2662 
-2671 NKSIAEHE
+2671 
-2679 EIAKWGQTQPTTSST
+2679 
-2694 DEGTRRDGSKA
+2694 
-2705 DNKSER
+2705 
-2711 GEKSDRGERP
+2711 
-2721 ERAERSER
+2721 
-2729 SDKGETKSDTKRS
+2729 
-2742 EKSSKKK
+2742 

>member
-1 MANASTD
+1 MANASPD
-8 LDNAEAQCQ
+8 LDNAEAQRQ
-17 LNNNNTRLAGSSG
+17 LNNNNRPNSSG
-30 HWETEVTSSKLFECS
+30 FWEAECTSSKLFECS
-45 RIKALAEERDAVQKK
+45 RIKALADERDAVQKK

-72 VSCRI
+72 VNCRI
-77 ADLYNDLRDGY
+77 SDLYNDLKDGY
-88 MLTRLLEVLSGEML
+88 MLTRLLEVLSGELL

-165 IECDDNRETRSAK
+165 IATEDNRETRSAK

-192 SEVHIQNFTTCWRD
+192 SEVNIQNFTTCWRD

-227 IRSNATYNLQQ
+227 TRSNATHNLQQ
-238 AFNIAEQNL
+238 AFNVAEQHL

-284 LRVEGKRVGK
+284 LIVEGKRVGK
-294 VLDNAIEG
+294 VLDKCIEAE
-302 QKMIDRYEA
+302 KVISRYEA
-311 LASELLEWIEKT
+311 LASDLLDWIEKT
-323 IGIISNQKFAN
+323 IAIISNQKFAN

-407 RGVALRQELIRQE
+407 RGVALRKELIRQE

-472 ISSYEERIGVVV
+472 IASYEERIGVVV
-484 ELAGEMETEGYYD
+484 ELAAEMEVEGYYD
-497 IRRISARKEN
+497 IRRILARKEN

-517 LVVGRKARLEKN
+517 LVAGRRARLEQN
-529 LALQKNFQ
+529 LALQKTFQ
-537 DMVYMIDWMEDM
+537 DMVYMIDWMEDA
-549 QVQLLSKDF
+549 QAQLLSKDF

-576 ADIIVQAER
+576 ADISVQAER
-585 VQTLNTAA
+585 VETLNAAA
-593 LKFTTIEG
+593 LKFTTMEG

-608 VICNRVNHVST
+608 IICNRVNHVSS
-619 CLEELKQL
+619 CLEDLKHL
-627 AAKRRSELEES
+627 AADRRSELEES
-638 QHLWAFFQEVE
+638 RQLWAFFQELE

-662 ATQTCGKDL
+662 ASQGFGRDL
-671 SSVLRLLQ
+671 SSVLKLLQ

-689 ARRSLL
+689 AHRSLL
-695 QQTMKKGKQILMEKS
+695 QNTMKRGKQILSEKS
-710 FGTRD
+710 FGTTG
-715 IQERIM
+715 IQERIL
-721 EVKGEWKRL
+721 EVKDEWKKL
-730 EDQAAQRLGH
+730 EDQAAQHLSH
-740 LQEALNFF
+740 LQEALTFF
-748 QFSTETDDL
+748 QFSTEMDDL
-757 LAWLQDAYRLV
+757 VAWLQDAYRLV

-777 YSTQSLLKKHRGVRE
+777 YSTQSLLKKHRGVTE
-792 AVDKHRLHVVTLRKH
+792 AIDKHRLHVVALRKH
-807 MVALPLHY
+807 MGVLPLQY
-815 RELNEVQ
+815 REQEEVQ
-822 SRMGEAEQLYA
+822 VRMAEVEQLYT
-833 EVAEVAVLRQQ
+833 EVADVAVLRQQ
-844 WLHDALAVYLMFS
+844 WLHDALAVYHMFS

-862 EVWIDEKEQWL
+862 ELWIDEREQWL
-873 NKMEVPERLEDVE
+873 DKMEIPEKLEDVE
-886 VIAHRF
+886 VVAHRF

-907 DVNQIVQQLLDS
+907 DVNQIVQQLLDG
-919 GHPSSTEVRGCQDHL
+919 GHPSSAEVRGCQDHL
-934 NSRWNR
+934 NSRWNS
-940 IVEMVEQKK
+940 IVELVEQKK
-949 DHLDSVLRLQNYL
+949 DQLDSMLRLQNYL

-967 IKSQIQEKRKAID
+967 IKSQIQEKKKAID
-980 TTQYVGSDL
+980 ATQYMGSDL

-1007 VLEPKLLHLQQ
+1007 VLEPKLLHLQE
-1018 EAEELAI
+1018 EAEHLATAH
-1025 SHPAKAMEVL
+1025 SGRAMEILV
-1035 EPFEG
+1035 PFDG

-1049 RTLQGCEDSLI
+1049 QTLQGCEDSLM
-1060 VAGRLQQFIQD
+1060 VASRLQSFIQD
-1071 LDCFLTWLVQTQTA
+1071 LDSFLTWLVQTQTA
-1085 AASDELPNA
+1085 AASDQLPND
-1094 LEEAERLINCHA
+1094 LEEAEKLINKHA

-1118 YERLQAV
+1118 YERLQAM
-1125 NELLEAE
+1125 NELLESE
-1132 EAPLPYAAL
+1132 DAPLPQAAL

-1183 AFLNNQESALAHIE
+1183 SFLNNQESALAHVE

-1238 QSNIYSDRI
+1238 QNNIYSDRI
-1247 KERVDTL
+1247 RERIDTL
-1254 ANRGN
+1254 AKRGN
-1259 QNRELAQQWLERL
+1259 QNRHLAQKWLEKL
-1272 NGQWGLQRL
+1272 NDQWELQRL
-1281 LQDCHELGDWVAEKM
+1281 LQDCHELGDWVNEKM
-1296 LMARDTSRD
+1296 LMARDSSRD
-1305 ETQKLHK
+1305 ETQNLHK

-1331 EKIEREGQQL
+1331 DKIEKEGQKL

-1356 GEIRECWQDLEST
+1356 EEIRECWQDLEST

-1381 RADLLVQSYTSLDH
+1381 KADLLVQSYESLH
-1395 RLHQL
+1395 QRLGQL
-1400 EGQLCY
+1400 EGQLAY
-1406 VDQGQDLTSVNKQ
+1406 VDQGQDLTTVNKQ
-1419 LKKLQTMECQMEE
+1419 LKKLQTLEGQMEE
-1432 WYKEVGELQVAAASI
+1432 WYQEVGQLQAQAASI
-1447 PQQGQVMDTVS
+1447 PQQTPVKQTVA
-1458 ERQAAVETRIV
+1458 ERQTAVETRML

-1505 LPAATSQEHGSSLQ
+1505 LPLATSQEHGSTLQ

-1529 TLQRE
+1529 SLQRE
-1534 LQGHRA
+1534 LQSHRS
-1540 RVEDVLERANVIA
+1540 RMEEVLEQAGIIA
-1553 SIRSPEADCVRAG
+1553 SIRSPAADCIRAG
-1566 LEQLSR
+1566 QDQLAQ
-1572 LWGLLWAETERR
+1572 LWALLWTETERR
-1584 QLVLDAM
+1584 QLLLDTM
-1591 YQAQQYYFD
+1591 YQVQQYYLD

-1627 LQLLKKHLA
+1627 LQLLKKHLV

-1654 CRQLLEMGHPDSEQI
+1654 CRQLLEMGHPESEQI
-1669 SKRQSQMDR
+1669 SKRQSQIDR

-1704 HEVDELE
+1704 REVDELE
-1711 QWIAEREV
+1711 QWIAQREV

-1733 TILQEKFTEFASE
+1733 TVLQEKFTEFASE
-1746 TGSLGQERVT
+1746 TGSVGQERVT
-1756 AVNQMVDELIDY
+1756 AINQMVDELIDY
-1768 GHAEAATIAEWK
+1768 GHSEAATIAEWK
-1780 DGVNEAWADLLELM
+1780 DGVNESWADLLELM

-1805 QLHKFFADCR
+1805 QLHKFFSDCR
-1815 EVLAQIDDKQRR
+1815 EVLAQIQDKQKR
-1827 LPEVRARQGGTA
+1827 LPEVRARQGSTS

-1847 MHSFEHDIQLLVT
+1847 LHSFEQDIQLLVT

-1865 QESAGQLR
+1865 QESAAQLR
-1873 TIYAGQKAEAIAGR
+1873 TVYAGEKADAIACC
-1887 EQEVMYCWKELLTS
+1887 EHEVMHSWKELLTS
-1901 CEECRVQITTATDKL
+1901 CEECRLQITTETDKL
-1916 RFFGVVRDQIM
+1916 RFFSMVRDQIM
-1927 WMDSIISQIGTGDNP
+1927 WMDSILCQIGTGEKP
-1942 SIPPSDIMGSG
+1942 
-1953 LSGPFRDVS
+1953 RDVS

-1969 YHQSLKSEV
+1969 DHQSLKSEV
-1978 EARSK
+1978 EARSQ
-1983 SVLQCVE
+1983 SVLECIE
-1990 MGKTL
+1990 MGKML

-2006 KEKLDTVVAKQYE
+2006 KEKLDKVIAKQRE
-2019 LSEKWDKHWEV
+2019 LTEKWDKHWEF
-2030 LQHMLEVHQFA
+2030 LKQLLEVHQFA

-2049 WLTAQEPFINSKE
+2049 WLTAHEPFINSKE
-2062 LGASVDEVEQLIRR
+2062 LGESVDEVEQLIRR

-2095 RLTTVEKM
+2095 RLTTVEKL
-2103 KAEQSKLPPTPL
+2103 KAEQGKLPSTPL

-2123 PQETSPAR
+2123 PQDALASPSTLPR
-2131 SQGSPLMR
+2131 LPVSPVIR
-2139 RIIYEQAEPRA
+2139 QTIYEQNEASSP
-2150 ERPPQEPSPSY
+2150 PSPSPATPTPSPSSA
-2161 VARRL
+2161 ARRL

-2172 YTPIMNGSSSY
+2172 YTPVMNSSGY
-2183 RSSLE
+2183 RHTLE
-2188 ARTIPEMGGVV
+2188 VQH
-2199 GGVVGVAASL
+2199 GGVVGVAAGL
-2209 GTAAMEARGVATNL
+2209 GQPAASSIASVATAAMLVSANQARESAGSLRDQAAKVMSHLQPVQAGRDLEAR
-2223 GTTAAMEVRGVAAGL
+2223 
-2238 GTASSEASGL
+2238 SS
-2248 AAGLVTPAVEAKG
+2248 P
-2261 IAASLVTGAAAAVE
+2261 
-2275 VKASQYLRQPKIKH
+2275 YLRQPKIKH
-2289 MDDMV
+2289 LDDAV
-2294 TPMLVACRLEKARE
+2294 TPLIVASRLEK
-2308 KEVREREQRERERD
+2308 VRERGRERD
-2322 IVLME
+2322 TMTGETGADRPEV
-2327 PAPVMPV
+2327 AV

-2339 LQEMGREGMGRE
+2339 LQERGRE
-2351 RLNSEPS
+2351 RLHSEPTRG
-2358 SRDHRAGSSRSEPQQ
+2358 SRGSRPDPMGHAEPQAQTHLQQ
-2373 RDRDRDSRDSRDS
+2373 RG
-2386 HREARLERQHSSE
+2386 HRMERQLSSE
-2399 ALMIQA
+2399 QLIQA

-2415 RERAERKE
+2415 REQAER
-2423 RKLERQTSSEQEGHG
+2423 RDRRTLERQTSSEHEGHGG
-2438 HEGRRKDRHRT
+2438 HEGRRRERDRHRLD
-2449 ERQESSEHDTAKEQS
+2449 RQDSSEHDTGREQS
-2464 DRRSTE
+2464 DRRSGGGE
-2470 KRSGGQTLF
+2470 KRTTMA
-2479 DIVEQLKEREAATAR
+2479 DIVEQLQEREAAQAR
-2494 GEVPKVPN
+2494 GEVPRLPN
-2502 GVPEKSSGRP
+2502 GFPEKTSRP

-2529 KDPSAGEATTTRRS
+2529 KEPGETTRRS
-2543 RSAPEPGMAQSV
+2543 RSAPAQS
-2555 SPSVPQP
+2555 SPAVPQP
-2562 PSHTAHHEGFL
+2562 PTHTAHHEGFL

-2579 ETMRKSSNSRSWVNL
+2579 ESLKKSTNRSWVNL

-2601 EIGFYKDAKNTT
+2601 ELGFYKDAKNTT
-2613 TPYNNEPMLNL
+2613 TPYNNEPMLSL
-2624 GHCHCDVTL
+2624 SHCQCDVTN

-2656 KDESQD
+2656 KDED
-2662 DLKAWTTNI
+2662 DLKTWVTNI
-2671 NKSIAEHE
+2671 TASISEHE
-2679 EIAKWGQTQPTTSST
+2679 EIAKWGQPQPTTSST
-2694 DEGTRRDGSKA
+2694 DEGTRRDGGSKA
-2705 DNKSER
+2705 DNRSERGAEKEKERGERSEKSER
-2711 GEKSDRGERP
+2711 GGKSDV
-2721 ERAERSER
+2721 
-2729 SDKGETKSDTKRS
+2729 KRS
-2742 EKSSKKK
+2742 GKKK

>member
-8 LDNAEAQCQ
+8 LDNAEAQRQ
-17 LNNNNTRLAGSSG
+17 LNNNNRPTSTGF
-30 HWETEVTSSKLFECS
+30 WETETTSAKLFECS
-45 RIKALAEERDAVQKK
+45 RIKALADERDAVQKK

-77 ADLYNDLRDGY
+77 SDLYNDLRDGY
-88 MLTRLLEVLSGEML
+88 MLTRLLEVLSGELL

-165 IECDDNRETRSAK
+165 IETEDNRETRSAK

-192 SEVHIQNFTTCWRD
+192 PEVNIYNFTTCWRD

-227 IRSNATYNLQQ
+227 TRSNATHNLQQ
-238 AFNIAEQNL
+238 AFNIAEQSL

-284 LRVEGKRVGK
+284 LIVEGKRIGK
-294 VLDNAIEG
+294 VLDNAIEAEKII
-302 QKMIDRYEA
+302 QRYDA
-311 LASELLEWIEKT
+311 LASDLLEWIERT
-323 IGIISNQKFAN
+323 ISIISNQKFAN

-384 PHEGKLISDINKA
+384 PHDGKLISDINKA

-407 RGVALRQELIRQE
+407 RGVALRKELIRQE

-472 ISSYEERIGVVV
+472 ISSYEDRISVVV
-484 ELAGEMETEGYYD
+484 ELAVEMEAEGYYD
-497 IRRISARKEN
+497 IRRILARKEN
-507 ILGQWSLLKE
+507 ILGQWGLLKE

-529 LALQKNFQ
+529 LALQKTFQ
-537 DMVYMIDWMEDM
+537 EMVYMIDWMEEM
-549 QVQLLSKDF
+549 QVKLLSKDY
-558 GKHLLEVDDLLQK
+558 GKHLLEVEDLIQK
-571 HSLQE
+571 HNLQE
-576 ADIIVQAER
+576 ADITVQAER
-585 VQTLNTAA
+585 VETLNIAA

-619 CLEELKQL
+619 CLDELKQL

-638 QHLWAFFQEVE
+638 RELWAFFQEVE
-649 ESEAWIREKSSIL
+649 ESEAWIREKTSIL
-662 ATQTCGKDL
+662 ATQSCGKDL

-679 KHKTLAGELL
+679 KHKSLAGELL
-689 ARRSLL
+689 ARRTLL
-695 QQTMKKGKQILMEKS
+695 QQTMKKGKQILTQKS
-710 FGTRD
+710 FSMAG
-715 IQERIM
+715 IQDRLL

-730 EDQAAQRLGH
+730 EDQATQRLGQ
-740 LQEALNFF
+740 LQEALDFF
-748 QFSTETDDL
+748 QFSTEMDDL
-757 LAWLQDAYRLV
+757 LAWLQDTYRLV

-777 YSTQSLLKKHRGVRE
+777 YSTQSLLKKHRGVCE
-792 AVDKHRLHVVTLRKH
+792 DIDNHQLHVAALHKH
-807 MVALPLHY
+807 VAVLPLHF
-815 RELNEVQ
+815 RELEEVQ
-822 SRMGEAEQLYA
+822 ARVSEAEQLYA

-844 WLHDALAVYLMFS
+844 WLHDALAVYHMFS

-886 VIAHRF
+886 VVAHRF

-940 IVEMVEQKK
+940 MVELVEQKK
-949 DHLDSVLRLQNYL
+949 DHLDSILRIQNYL
-962 LECAE
+962 LECTE
-967 IKSQIQEKRKAID
+967 IKSQIQDKRKAID
-980 TTQYVGSDL
+980 ATQYVGSDL
-989 GGVLALQRRLST
+989 GSVLALQRRLST

-1007 VLEPKLLHLQQ
+1007 VLEPKLIHLQQ
-1018 EAEELAI
+1018 EAEELAT
-1025 SHPAKAMEVL
+1025 SHPDKAVEIL
-1035 EPFEG
+1035 LPFEG

-1049 RTLQGCEDSLI
+1049 RTLQGCEDSLT

-1071 LDCFLTWLVQTQTA
+1071 LDSFLTWLVQTQTA
-1085 AASDELPNA
+1085 AASDELPNT
-1094 LEEAERLINCHA
+1094 LEEAERLINLHA

-1118 YERLQAV
+1118 YERLQSA
-1125 NELLEAE
+1125 NEILESE
-1132 EAPLPYAAL
+1132 DSPLPRAAL
-1141 QQWLQKLDVGWNKLL
+1141 QQWLHKLDVGWSKLL
-1156 EMWESRREVLVQA
+1156 EMWESRRDVLVQA

-1183 AFLNNQESALAHIE
+1183 AFLNNQESALAHVE

-1209 KKHKDFTT
+1209 KKHKEFTT

-1238 QSNIYSDRI
+1238 QSNIYSERI
-1247 KERVDTL
+1247 RERVDLLTT
-1254 ANRGN
+1254 RGN
-1259 QNRELAQQWLERL
+1259 ENRELAQQWLRKL
-1272 NGQWGLQRL
+1272 NEQWELQRF

-1305 ETQKLHK
+1305 EAQKLHK

-1331 EKIEREGQQL
+1331 DKIEKEGQKL
-1341 IQEKPELSP
+1341 MQEKPELGAA
-1350 VVRRKL
+1350 VRQKL
-1356 GEIRECWQDLEST
+1356 SEIRECWQDLEST
-1369 TQAKARQLFEAN
+1369 TQAKARQLFQAN
-1381 RADLLVQSYTSLDH
+1381 QANLVVQSYTSLDQ
-1395 RLHQL
+1395 RLQQL
-1400 EGQLCY
+1400 EGQLAHADY
-1406 VDQGQDLTSVNKQ
+1406 GQDLTSVNKQ
-1419 LKKLQTMECQMEE
+1419 LKNLQMMESQVEE
-1432 WYKEVGELQVAAASI
+1432 WCKEVGELQAQTSSI
-1447 PQQGQVMDTVS
+1447 SQQVQIMDVVS
-1458 ERQAAVETRIV
+1458 EQQAAVETRIV

-1505 LPAATSQEHGSSLQ
+1505 LPMATSQEHGTSLQ

-1529 TLQRE
+1529 GLQRE
-1534 LQGHRA
+1534 LESHRG
-1540 RVEDVLERANVIA
+1540 RVEDVLERAGVIA
-1553 SIRSPEADCVRAG
+1553 SIRSPEADCVRACM
-1566 LEQLSR
+1566 EQLEG
-1572 LWGLLWAETERR
+1572 LWGVLWTETEHR
-1584 QLVLDAM
+1584 QLTLDAM
-1591 YQAQQYYFD
+1591 YQAHQYYFD
-1600 TAEVEAWL
+1600 ITEVEAWL

-1617 EEKGKDEPST
+1617 EEKGKDEAST
-1627 LQLLKKHLA
+1627 LQLLKKHLV

-1654 CRQLLEMGHPDSEQI
+1654 CRQLLELGHPESEQI
-1669 SKRQSQMDR
+1669 SKRQSQIDR

-1689 RKSRLEQ
+1689 RKCQLEQ

-1704 HEVDELE
+1704 REVDELE

-1719 VASSPELGQDFEHV
+1719 TASSTELGQDFEHV
-1733 TILQEKFTEFASE
+1733 TVLQDKFTEFTSE
-1746 TGSLGQERVT
+1746 TGRLGQERVT

-1768 GHAEAATIAEWK
+1768 GHADAATIAEWK
-1780 DGVNEAWADLLELM
+1780 DAVNEAWADLLELM
-1794 ETRAQMLAASH
+1794 ETRGQMLAASH
-1805 QLHKFFADCR
+1805 QLHKFFSDCR
-1815 EVLAQIDDKQRR
+1815 EVLVHIGDKQQR
-1827 LPEVRARQGGTA
+1827 LPEVRARQDGST

-1847 MHSFEHDIQLLVT
+1847 MNTFEHDIQLLVG

-1865 QESAGQLR
+1865 QESAAQLR
-1873 TIYAGQKAEAIAGR
+1873 TVYAGEKAEAISIR
-1887 EQEVMYCWKELLTS
+1887 EQEVMQAWKELLIS

-1916 RFFGVVRDQIM
+1916 RFFGVVRDQLM
-1927 WMDSIISQIGTGDNP
+1927 WMDSIICQIGTGEKP
-1942 SIPPSDIMGSG
+1942 
-1953 LSGPFRDVS
+1953 RDVS

-1969 YHQSLKSEV
+1969 YHQNLKSEV
-1978 EARSK
+1978 EARQK
-1983 SVLQCVE
+1983 SMQQCIE

-2001 AAEEI
+2001 ASEEI
-2006 KEKLDTVVAKQYE
+2006 KEKLEKVLSKQRE
-2019 LSEKWDKHWEV
+2019 LTEKWDKHWEE

-2041 QEAVVAEA
+2041 QEAMVAEA
-2049 WLTAQEPFINSKE
+2049 WLTAQEPFLSSKE

-2095 RLTTVEKM
+2095 RLTTVEKI

-2123 PQETSPAR
+2123 PQDSSPGR
-2131 SQGSPLMR
+2131 SSPSSLLR
-2139 RIIYEQAEPRA
+2139 QAVYEHGEPRV
-2150 ERPPQEPSPSY
+2150 ERITAYPSPSS

-2172 YTPIMNGSSSY
+2172 YTPIMNGAATY
-2183 RSSLE
+2183 RIQE
-2188 ARTIPEMGGVV
+2188 ARNAGV
-2199 GGVVGVAASL
+2199 L
-2209 GTAAMEARGVATNL
+2209 
-2223 GTTAAMEVRGVAAGL
+2223 GVAAGL
-2238 GTASSEASGL
+2238 GMPVEL
-2248 AAGLVTPAVEAKG
+2248 KVTQLCPT
-2261 IAASLVTGAAAAVE
+2261 L
-2275 VKASQYLRQPKIKH
+2275 
-2289 MDDMV
+2289 
-2294 TPMLVACRLEKARE
+2294 
-2308 KEVREREQRERERD
+2308 EREWDRQQEN
-2322 IVLME
+2322 
-2327 PAPVMPV
+2327 V

-2339 LQEMGREGMGRE
+2339 LQEPGGGRK
-2351 RLNSEPS
+2351 RLNSGPGGS
-2358 SRDHRAGSSRSEPQQ
+2358 GSSRSELQVEQHPPP
-2373 RDRDRDSRDSRDS
+2373 
-2386 HREARLERQHSSE
+2386 RETRLERQLSNDQ
-2399 ALMIQA
+2399 LIQA

-2415 RERAERKE
+2415 RERAERE
-2423 RKLERQTSSEQEGHG
+2423 RRLERQTSSEQEGPAHG
-2438 HEGRRKDRHRT
+2438 HEPRHRDRHRL
-2449 ERQESSEHDTAKEQS
+2449 ERQESSEHETGRDHS
-2464 DRRSTE
+2464 DRRSGGGE
-2470 KRSGGQTLF
+2470 KRSTLA
-2479 DIVEQLKEREAATAR
+2479 DIVEQLQEREAAQAR
-2494 GEVPKVPN
+2494 GEIPRLPN
-2502 GVPEKSSGRP
+2502 GFPEKSSRP

-2529 KDPSAGEATTTRRS
+2529 KEGMVVETRRS
-2543 RSAPEPGMAQSV
+2543 RSAPAQS
-2555 SPSVPQP
+2555 SPTAPQP
-2562 PSHTAHHEGFL
+2562 PTHTAQHEGFL

-2579 ETMRKSSNSRSWVNL
+2579 ESQKKSSNR
-2594 YCVLNKG
+2594 
-2601 EIGFYKDAKNTT
+2601 
-2613 TPYNNEPMLNL
+2613 
-2624 GHCHCDVTL
+2624 
-2633 GYKKK
+2633 
-2638 KNVFTLKTKD
+2638 
-2648 GSEFLFHA
+2648 
-2656 KDESQD
+2656 
-2662 DLKAWTTNI
+2662 
-2671 NKSIAEHE
+2671 
-2679 EIAKWGQTQPTTSST
+2679 
-2694 DEGTRRDGSKA
+2694 
-2705 DNKSER
+2705 
-2711 GEKSDRGERP
+2711 
-2721 ERAERSER
+2721 
-2729 SDKGETKSDTKRS
+2729 
-2742 EKSSKKK
+2742 

>member
-1 MANASTD
+1 MANASPD
-8 LDNAEAQCQ
+8 LDNAEAQRQ
-17 LNNNNTRLAGSSG
+17 LNNNNRPISSG
-30 HWETEVTSSKLFECS
+30 FWETECTSSKLFECS
-45 RIKALAEERDAVQKK
+45 RIKALADERDAVQKK
-60 TFTKWVNSHLAR
+60 TFTKWVNSHLSR

-77 ADLYNDLRDGY
+77 SDLYNDLKDGY
-88 MLTRLLEVLSGEML
+88 MLTRLLEVLSGELL

-142 GNHRLT
+142 GNHRLI
-148 LGLIWTI
+148 LGLMWTI

-165 IECDDNRETRSAK
+165 IETEDNRETRSAK

-192 SEVHIQNFTTCWRD
+192 PEVNIQNFTTCWRD

-227 IRSNATYNLQQ
+227 TRSNATHNLQQ

-284 LRVEGKRVGK
+284 LIVEGKRVGK
-294 VLDNAIEG
+294 VLDNCIEAE
-302 QKMIDRYEA
+302 KIVNRYEA
-311 LASELLEWIEKT
+311 LASDLLDWIEKT
-323 IGIISNQKFAN
+323 IAVISNQKFAN

-349 CTIEKPIKFQEKG
+349 CTIEKPIKYDYKPVMV
-362 NLEVLLF
+362 VLLF
-369 TIQSKLRANNQKPYV
+369 PVQ
-384 PHEGKLISDINKA
+384 A

-407 RGVALRQELIRQE
+407 RGVALRKELIRQE

-472 ISSYEERIGVVV
+472 IASYEERIGVVV
-484 ELAGEMETEGYYD
+484 ELSGEIETEGYYD
-497 IRRISARKEN
+497 IRRILARKEN
-507 ILGQWSLLKE
+507 ILGQWGLLKE
-517 LVVGRKARLEKN
+517 LVAGRRTRLEKN
-529 LALQKNFQ
+529 LALQKTFQ
-537 DMVYMIDWMEDM
+537 DMVYMIDWMEDT
-549 QVQLLSKDF
+549 QVLKGLLSKDF

-576 ADIIVQAER
+576 ADIAVQAER
-585 VQTLNTAA
+585 VETLNTAA

-608 VICNRVNHVST
+608 VICNRVNHVSS

-627 AAKRRSELEES
+627 AVKRHAELEES
-638 QHLWAFFQEVE
+638 RQLWAFFQELE

-662 ATQTCGKDL
+662 GAQGFGKDL
-671 SSVLRLLQ
+671 SSVLKLLQ

-689 ARRSLL
+689 AHRSLL
-695 QQTMKKGKQILMEKS
+695 QVCRGKQILSEKS
-710 FGTRD
+710 FGTAG

-721 EVKGEWKRL
+721 EVKSEWKRL

-757 LAWLQDAYRLV
+757 VAWLQDAYRLV

-777 YSTQSLLKKHRGVRE
+777 YSTQSLLKKHRGVSE
-792 AVDKHRLHVVTLRKH
+792 AVDKHRINFCWGLHLILNPF
-807 MVALPLHY
+807 LPLA
-815 RELNEVQ
+815 LFLLTSMQEVQ
-822 SRMGEAEQLYA
+822 VRMGEVEQLYT
-833 EVAEVAVLRQQ
+833 EVIEVAVLRQQ
-844 WLHDALAVYLMFS
+844 WLHDALAVYRMFS

-862 EVWIDEKEQWL
+862 ELWIDEKEQWL
-873 NKMEVPERLEDVE
+873 DKMEIPERLEDVE
-886 VIAHRF
+886 VVSHRF

-907 DVNQIVQQLLDS
+907 DVNQIVQQLLDG

-934 NSRWNR
+934 NSRWNS
-940 IVEMVEQKK
+940 IVELVEQKK
-949 DHLDSVLRLQNYL
+949 DQLHSMVRLQNYL

-967 IKSQIQEKRKAID
+967 IKSQIQDKRKAID
-980 TTQYVGSDL
+980 ATQYMGSDL
-989 GGVLALQRRLST
+989 GGVMALQRRLST
-1001 MEGALA
+1001 MEGALS
-1007 VLEPKLLHLQQ
+1007 VLEPKLLHLQE
-1018 EAEELAI
+1018 EAEHLA
-1025 SHPAKAMEVL
+1025 SAHTGRAMDVL
-1035 EPFEG
+1035 VPFDG

-1049 RTLQGCEDSLI
+1049 RTLQGCEDSLM
-1060 VAGRLQQFIQD
+1060 VASRLQSFIQD
-1071 LDCFLTWLVQTQTA
+1071 LDSFLTWLVQTQTS
-1085 AASDELPNA
+1085 AASDQLPND
-1094 LEEAERLINCHA
+1094 LEEAERLINKHA
-1106 ALKEEIGRYEED
+1106 ALKEEIGQYEED
-1118 YERLQAV
+1118 YERLQAM
-1125 NELLEAE
+1125 NELLESE
-1132 EAPLPYAAL
+1132 EAPLPQAAL

-1183 AFLNNQESALAHIE
+1183 SFLNNQESALAHVE

-1238 QSNIYSDRI
+1238 QSNIYSERI
-1247 KERVDTL
+1247 RERIDTL
-1254 ANRGN
+1254 ANRYHIP
-1259 QNRELAQQWLERL
+1259 NRELAQQWLERL
-1272 NGQWGLQRL
+1272 NDQWELQRF
-1281 LQDCHELGDWVAEKM
+1281 LQDCHELGDWVCEKM
-1296 LMARDTSRD
+1296 LMARDSSRD
-1305 ETQKLHK
+1305 ETQNLHK

-1331 EKIEREGQQL
+1331 DKIEKEGQQL
-1341 IQEKPELSP
+1341 IHEKPELSP

-1356 GEIRECWQDLEST
+1356 EEIRECWLDLEST

-1381 RADLLVQSYTSLDH
+1381 KADLLVQSYESLDQ
-1395 RLHQL
+1395 RLGQL
-1400 EGQLCY
+1400 EGQLAY
-1406 VDQGQDLTSVNKQ
+1406 VDQGQDLTTVNKQ
-1419 LKKLQTMECQMEE
+1419 LKKLQTMETHMEE
-1432 WYKEVGELQVAAASI
+1432 WYKEVGQLQVQAASI
-1447 PQQGQVMDTVS
+1447 PQQTQIREKVAVRQSTV
-1458 ERQAAVETRIV
+1458 EDRMV

-1505 LPAATSQEHGSSLQ
+1505 LPMAMSQEHGSSLQ

-1534 LQGHRA
+1534 LQGHRS
-1540 RVEDVLERANVIA
+1540 RIDDVLERAGIIA
-1553 SIRSPEADCVRAG
+1553 SIRSPEADYARAG
-1566 LEQLSR
+1566 HDQLAHM
-1572 LWGLLWAETERR
+1572 WALLWAETERR

-1627 LQLLKKHLA
+1627 LQLLKKHLV

-1654 CRQLLEMGHPDSEQI
+1654 CRQLLEMGHPDC
-1669 SKRQSQMDR
+1669 KRQSQIDR

-1704 HEVDELE
+1704 REVDELE
-1711 QWIAEREV
+1711 QWIAQREV
-1719 VASSPELGQDFEHV
+1719 VASSPELGQDYEHV
-1733 TILQEKFTEFASE
+1733 TVLQEKFTEFASE
-1746 TGSLGQERVT
+1746 TGNVGQERVT

-1768 GHAEAATIAEWK
+1768 GHSEAATIAEWK
-1780 DGVNEAWADLLELM
+1780 DGVNEAWADLLELI

-1805 QLHKFFADCR
+1805 QLHKFFSDCR
-1815 EVLAQIDDKQRR
+1815 EVFAQIEDKHRR
-1827 LPEVRARQGGTA
+1827 LPEVRARQGSTA

-1847 MHSFEHDIQLLVT
+1847 LHSFEQDIQLLVT

-1865 QESAGQLR
+1865 QESAAQLR
-1873 TIYAGQKAEAIAGR
+1873 TVYAGEKAEAIACR
-1887 EQEVMYCWKELLTS
+1887 EHEVMQCWKELLTS
-1901 CEECRVQITTATDKL
+1901 CEECRVQITTETDKL
-1916 RFFGVVRDQIM
+1916 RFFGLVRDQIM
-1927 WMDSIISQIGTGDNP
+1927 WMDSIICQIGTGEKP
-1942 SIPPSDIMGSG
+1942 
-1953 LSGPFRDVS
+1953 RDVS

-1969 YHQSLKSEV
+1969 YHQSLNSEV
-1978 EARSK
+1978 EARSR
-1983 SVLQCVE
+1983 STLECIE

-1995 LAARNP
+1995 LAAGNP

-2006 KEKLDTVVAKQYE
+2006 KEKLDKVVAKQHD
-2019 LSEKWDKHWEV
+2019 LSEKWDKHWDA
-2030 LQHMLEVHQFA
+2030 LQQLLEVHQFA

-2049 WLTAQEPFINSKE
+2049 WLTAQEPLISSSE

-2095 RLTTVEKM
+2095 RLTTVI
-2103 KAEQSKLPPTPL
+2103 L
-2115 LGRKVFLD
+2115 
-2123 PQETSPAR
+2123 
-2131 SQGSPLMR
+2131 
-2139 RIIYEQAEPRA
+2139 
-2150 ERPPQEPSPSY
+2150 
-2161 VARRL
+2161 
-2166 GSTVAN
+2166 
-2172 YTPIMNGSSSY
+2172 SSSSLSRKY
-2183 RSSLE
+2183 RHNQSRRRFS
-2188 ARTIPEMGGVV
+2188 
-2199 GGVVGVAASL
+2199 
-2209 GTAAMEARGVATNL
+2209 
-2223 GTTAAMEVRGVAAGL
+2223 
-2238 GTASSEASGL
+2238 
-2248 AAGLVTPAVEAKG
+2248 
-2261 IAASLVTGAAAAVE
+2261 
-2275 VKASQYLRQPKIKH
+2275 
-2289 MDDMV
+2289 
-2294 TPMLVACRLEKARE
+2294 
-2308 KEVREREQRERERD
+2308 
-2322 IVLME
+2322 
-2327 PAPVMPV
+2327 
-2334 MAEVV
+2334 AE
-2339 LQEMGREGMGRE
+2339 
-2351 RLNSEPS
+2351 
-2358 SRDHRAGSSRSEPQQ
+2358 
-2373 RDRDRDSRDSRDS
+2373 
-2386 HREARLERQHSSE
+2386 
-2399 ALMIQA
+2399 I
-2405 RRDELPQEVW
+2405 
-2415 RERAERKE
+2415 
-2423 RKLERQTSSEQEGHG
+2423 
-2438 HEGRRKDRHRT
+2438 
-2449 ERQESSEHDTAKEQS
+2449 
-2464 DRRSTE
+2464 
-2470 KRSGGQTLF
+2470 
-2479 DIVEQLKEREAATAR
+2479 AR
-2494 GEVPKVPN
+2494 GEVPRLPN
-2502 GVPEKSSGRP
+2502 GLPEKSSRL

-2529 KDPSAGEATTTRRS
+2529 KEPGEATTRRS
-2543 RSAPEPGMAQSV
+2543 RSAPAQS
-2555 SPSVPQP
+2555 SPAVPQP
-2562 PSHTAHHEGFL
+2562 PTHTAHHEGFL

-2579 ETMRKSSNSRSWVNL
+2579 ESLKKSTNSRSWVNL

-2601 EIGFYKDAKNTT
+2601 EMGFYKDAKNTT
-2613 TPYNNEPMLNL
+2613 TAYNNEPLLNL
-2624 GHCHCDVTL
+2624 SHCHCDVTN

-2656 KDESQD
+2656 KDEVRLCSV
-2662 DLKAWTTNI
+2662 LI
-2671 NKSIAEHE
+2671 I
-2679 EIAKWGQTQPTTSST
+2679 
-2694 DEGTRRDGSKA
+2694 
-2705 DNKSER
+2705 
-2711 GEKSDRGERP
+2711 
-2721 ERAERSER
+2721 
-2729 SDKGETKSDTKRS
+2729 
-2742 EKSSKKK
+2742 

>member
-1 MANASTD
+1 MANASPD
-8 LDNAEAQCQ
+8 LDNAEAQRQ
-17 LNNNNTRLAGSSG
+17 LNNNNRPSSSG
-30 HWETEVTSSKLFECS
+30 FWETECTSSKLFECS
-45 RIKALAEERDAVQKK
+45 RIKALADERDAVQKK

-88 MLTRLLEVLSGEML
+88 MLTRLLEVLSGELL

-148 LGLIWTI
+148 LGLMWTI

-165 IECDDNRETRSAK
+165 IETEDNRETRSAK

-192 SEVHIQNFTTCWRD
+192 PEVNIQNFTTCWRD

-227 IRSNATYNLQQ
+227 TRSNATHNLQQ
-238 AFNIAEQNL
+238 AFNIAEHNL

-284 LRVEGKRVGK
+284 LIVEGKRVGK
-294 VLDNAIEG
+294 VLDSCIEAEN
-302 QKMIDRYEA
+302 IVNRYDA
-311 LASELLEWIEKT
+311 LASDLLDWIEKT
-323 IGIISNQKFAN
+323 IAVLSNQKFAN

-384 PHEGKLISDINKA
+384 PHDGKLISEINKA

-407 RGVALRQELIRQE
+407 RGVALRKELIRQE
-420 KLELLAQRFDHKTTM
+420 KLELLAQCFDHKTTM

-472 ISSYEERIGVVV
+472 IASYEERIGVVL
-484 ELAGEMETEGYYD
+484 ELGAEMEAEGYYD
-497 IRRISARKEN
+497 IRRILARKEN

-517 LVVGRKARLEKN
+517 LVAGRRTRLEKN
-529 LALQKNFQ
+529 LAMQKTFQ
-537 DMVYMIDWMEDM
+537 DMVYMIDWMEDT

-576 ADIIVQAER
+576 ADITVQAER
-585 VQTLNTAA
+585 VETLNTAA

-608 VICNRVNHVST
+608 VICNRVNHVSS
-619 CLEELKQL
+619 CLEELRQL
-627 AAKRRSELEES
+627 AAKRREELEES
-638 QHLWAFFQEVE
+638 RQLWAFFQELE

-662 ATQTCGKDL
+662 SAQGYGKDL
-671 SSVLRLLQ
+671 SSVLKLLQ

-689 ARRSLL
+689 AHRSLL
-695 QQTMKKGKQILMEKS
+695 QNTMKRGKQILSEKS
-710 FGTRD
+710 FGTAG

-721 EVKGEWKRL
+721 EVKSEWKSL

-757 LAWLQDAYRLV
+757 VAWLQDAYRLV

-777 YSTQSLLKKHRGVRE
+777 YSTQSLLKKHRGVSE
-792 AVDKHRLHVVTLRKH
+792 AVDKHRMHVLALRKH
-807 MVALPLHY
+807 MVALPLRY
-815 RELNEVQ
+815 RDQEEVQ
-822 SRMGEAEQLYA
+822 VRMGEVEQLYT
-833 EVAEVAVLRQQ
+833 EVVEVAVLRQQ
-844 WLHDALAVYLMFS
+844 WLHDALAVYRMFS

-862 EVWIDEKEQWL
+862 ELWIDEKEQWL
-873 NKMEVPERLEDVE
+873 DKMEIPERLEDVE
-886 VIAHRF
+886 MVAHRF

-907 DVNQIVQQLLDS
+907 DVNQIVQQLLDG

-934 NSRWNR
+934 NSRWNS
-940 IVEMVEQKK
+940 IVELVEQKK
-949 DHLDSVLRLQNYL
+949 DQLDSMLRLQNYL
-962 LECAE
+962 LECTE
-967 IKSQIQEKRKAID
+967 IKSQIQDKRKAID
-980 TTQYVGSDL
+980 ATQYMGSDL
-989 GGVLALQRRLST
+989 GGVMALQRRLST
-1001 MEGALA
+1001 MEGALS
-1007 VLEPKLLHLQQ
+1007 VLEPKLLHLQE
-1018 EAEELAI
+1018 EAEHMANA
-1025 SHPAKAMEVL
+1025 HPIRAMEVL
-1035 EPFEG
+1035 VPFDG

-1049 RTLQGCEDSLI
+1049 RTLQGCEDSLT
-1060 VAGRLQQFIQD
+1060 VASRLQSFIQD
-1071 LDCFLTWLVQTQTA
+1071 LDSFLTWLVQTQTA
-1085 AASDELPNA
+1085 AASDQLPNN
-1094 LEEAERLINCHA
+1094 LEEAEKLINKHA

-1118 YERLQAV
+1118 YERLQAM
-1125 NELLEAE
+1125 NELLESD
-1132 EAPLPYAAL
+1132 EAPLPQAAL

-1183 AFLNNQESALAHIE
+1183 SFLNNQESALAHVE

-1238 QSNIYSDRI
+1238 QNNIYSDRI
-1247 KERVDTL
+1247 KERIDTL
-1254 ANRGN
+1254 ASRGN
-1259 QNRELAQQWLERL
+1259 QNREQAQQWLEKM
-1272 NGQWGLQRL
+1272 NDQWELQRF
-1281 LQDCHELGDWVAEKM
+1281 LQDCLELGDWVCEKM
-1296 LMARDTSRD
+1296 LMARDSSRD

-1331 EKIEREGQQL
+1331 DKIEKEGQQL
-1341 IQEKPELSP
+1341 IQEKPELSQ
-1350 VVRRKL
+1350 VVRMKL
-1356 GEIRECWQDLEST
+1356 EEIRECWQELEST
-1369 TQAKARQLFEAN
+1369 TQAKARQLFESN
-1381 RADLLVQSYTSLDH
+1381 KADLLVQSYESMDQKLG
-1395 RLHQL
+1395 QL
-1400 EGQLCY
+1400 EVQLAY
-1406 VDQGQDLTSVNKQ
+1406 VDQGQDLTTVNKQ
-1419 LKKLQTMECQMEE
+1419 LKKLHTMESQMEE
-1432 WYKEVGELQVAAASI
+1432 WYKEVGQLQAQVASI
-1447 PQQGQVMDTVS
+1447 PQQTKIKETVA
-1458 ERQAAVETRIV
+1458 ERQAVVEARMV

-1484 SKEVHQVGRDLE
+1484 SKEVHQVGRDLD

-1505 LPAATSQEHGSSLQ
+1505 LPMAMSQEHGSSLQ

-1534 LQGHRA
+1534 LQGHRS
-1540 RVEDVLERANVIA
+1540 RIDDVLERAGIIA
-1553 SIRSPEADCVRAG
+1553 SIRSPEADSARAG
-1566 LEQLSR
+1566 HEQLAG
-1572 LWGLLWAETERR
+1572 LWALLWHETERR

-1627 LQLLKKHLA
+1627 LQLLKKHLV
-1636 LEQTIEDYA
+1636 LDQTIEDYA
-1645 ETIGLLSQQ
+1645 DTIGLLSQQ
-1654 CRQLLEMGHPDSEQI
+1654 CRQLLEMGHPDYEQI
-1669 SKRQSQMDR
+1669 SKRQSQIDR

-1704 HEVDELE
+1704 REVDELE
-1711 QWIAEREV
+1711 QWIAQREV
-1719 VASSPELGQDFEHV
+1719 VASSPELGQDYEHV
-1733 TILQEKFTEFASE
+1733 TEKFTDFASE
-1746 TGSLGQERVT
+1746 TGSVGQERVT

-1805 QLHKFFADCR
+1805 QLHKFFSDCR
-1815 EVLAQIDDKQRR
+1815 EVLAQIEDKHRR
-1827 LPEVRARQGGTA
+1827 LPEVRARQGSSA

-1847 MHSFEHDIQLLVT
+1847 LHSFEQDIQLLVT

-1865 QESAGQLR
+1865 QESAAQLR
-1873 TIYAGQKAEAIAGR
+1873 TVYAGEKAEAIDFR
-1887 EQEVMYCWKELLTS
+1887 EHEVMQCWKELLTS
-1901 CEECRVQITTATDKL
+1901 CEECRVQITTETDKL
-1916 RFFGVVRDQIM
+1916 RFFSMVRDQIT
-1927 WMDSIISQIGTGDNP
+1927 WMESIICQIGTGEKP
-1942 SIPPSDIMGSG
+1942 K
-1953 LSGPFRDVS
+1953 DVS

-1978 EARSK
+1978 EARSR
-1983 SVLQCVE
+1983 STVECIE

-2006 KEKLDTVVAKQYE
+2006 KEKLDKVITKQYE
-2019 LSEKWDKHWEV
+2019 LSEKWDNHWDA
-2030 LQHMLEVHQFA
+2030 LQQLLEVHQFA

-2049 WLTAQEPFINSKE
+2049 WLTAQEPLISSNE

-2095 RLTTVEKM
+2095 RITTVEKLR
-2103 KAEQSKLPPTPL
+2103 AEQSQLPPTPL

-2123 PQETSPAR
+2123 PQDASANVSTLPRLPLSPV
-2131 SQGSPLMR
+2131 MR
-2139 RIIYEQAEPRA
+2139 QTIYEQNEANSP
-2150 ERPPQEPSPSY
+2150 PSPSPATPTPSPSS

-2172 YTPIMNGSSSY
+2172 YTPVMNGSSH
-2183 RSSLE
+2183 RQSLE
-2188 ARTIPEMGGVV
+2188 ARQGGVV
-2199 GGVVGVAASL
+2199 
-2209 GTAAMEARGVATNL
+2209 
-2223 GTTAAMEVRGVAAGL
+2223 
-2238 GTASSEASGL
+2238 GL
-2248 AAGLVTPAVEAKG
+2248 AAGLGQPTPFSIASVATAAMLVSANQARESPSPAREQAAKG
-2261 IAASLVTGAAAAVE
+2261 MSYLQPSQAARSPE
-2275 VKASQYLRQPKIKH
+2275 VKSSPYLRQPKIKH
-2289 MDDMV
+2289 LDDAV
-2294 TPMLVACRLEKARE
+2294 TPLLVASRLERA
-2308 KEVREREQRERERD
+2308 RERERGRERE
-2322 IVLME
+2322 IMMGEIGTEKAEV
-2327 PAPVMPV
+2327 AV

-2339 LQEMGREGMGRE
+2339 LTEPGRE
-2351 RLNSEPS
+2351 RLHSEPTRGPRG
-2358 SRDHRAGSSRSEPQQ
+2358 SRTDPLGHAEPQVHTHGQ
-2373 RDRDRDSRDSRDS
+2373 
-2386 HREARLERQHSSE
+2386 HRIERQLSSE
-2399 ALMIQA
+2399 QLIQA

-2415 RERAERKE
+2415 REQAERRD
-2423 RKLERQTSSEQEGHG
+2423 RKTLERQTSSEQEGPVAPGG
-2438 HEGRRKDRHRT
+2438 HEGRRRERDRHRLD
-2449 ERQESSEHDTAKEQS
+2449 RQESSEHDTGREQS
-2464 DRRSTE
+2464 DRRSGGGE
-2470 KRSGGQTLF
+2470 KRSTMAE
-2479 DIVEQLKEREAATAR
+2479 IVEQLQEREAAQAR
-2494 GEVPKVPN
+2494 GEVARLPN
-2502 GVPEKSSGRP
+2502 GVPEKITKQSLE
-2512 DRPRARDRP
+2512 RPRARDRP

-2529 KDPSAGEATTTRRS
+2529 KEAGETTRRS
-2543 RSAPEPGMAQSV
+2543 RSAPAQS
-2555 SPSVPQP
+2555 SPSVPLQP
-2562 PSHTAHHEGFL
+2562 THTAHHEGFL

-2579 ETMRKSSNSRSWVNL
+2579 ETLKKSTNSRSWVNL
-2594 YCVLNKG
+2594 YCVLKEG
-2601 EIGFYKDAKNTT
+2601 EMGFYKDAKNMATS
-2613 TPYNNEPMLNL
+2613 YNNEPLLNL
-2624 GHCHCDVTL
+2624 SHCHCDVTN

-2656 KDESQD
+2656 KDED
-2662 DLKAWTTNI
+2662 DLKVWVGNI
-2671 NKSIAEHE
+2671 TASITEHE
-2679 EIAKWGQTQPTTSST
+2679 EIAKWGQPQPTTSST

-2705 DNKSER
+2705 DNRSER
-2711 GEKSDRGERP
+2711 GGERSDRGDRIEPADIEKDKERDKEK
-2721 ERAERSER
+2721 ERGERSER
-2729 SDKGETKSDTKRS
+2729 SERGGKSEAKRS
-2742 EKSSKKK
+2742 EKSGKKK

>member
-1 MANASTD
+1 GAMANASTD
-8 LDNAEAQCQ
+8 LDNAEAQRQ
-17 LNNNNTRLAGSSG
+17 LNNNNTRPTSSSG

-165 IECDDNRETRSAK
+165 IECEDNRETRSAK

-192 SEVHIQNFTTCWRD
+192 SEVNIQNFTTCWRD

-227 IRSNATYNLQQ
+227 IRSNATHNLQQ
-238 AFNIAEQNL
+238 AFNVAEQNL

-311 LASELLEWIEKT
+311 LATELLEWIEKT

-462 MKKHEAIEAD
+462 KKKHDAIEAD

-484 ELAGEMETEGYYD
+484 ELAGEMEAEGYYD

-529 LALQKNFQ
+529 LALQKTFQ

-576 ADIIVQAER
+576 ADIAVQADR

-593 LKFTTIEG
+593 LKFTTIDG
-601 YQPCDPQ
+601 KTPSYQPCDPQ

-627 AAKRRSELEES
+627 AAKRRTELEES
-638 QHLWAFFQEVE
+638 QHLWAFFQELE

-662 ATQTCGKDL
+662 ASQTCGKDL

-689 ARRSLL
+689 AHRSLL
-695 QQTMKKGKQILMEKS
+695 QQTMKKGKQILTEKS
-710 FGTRD
+710 FGTGG

-721 EVKGEWKRL
+721 EVKAEWKRL

-815 RELNEVQ
+815 RELEEVQ
-822 SRMGEAEQLYA
+822 TRMGEAEQLYA

-844 WLHDALAVYLMFS
+844 WLHDALAVYRMFS

-873 NKMEVPERLEDVE
+873 DKMEVPERLEDVE
-886 VIAHRF
+886 VVAHRF

-949 DHLDSVLRLQNYL
+949 HHLDSVLRLQNYL

-967 IKSQIQEKRKAID
+967 IKSQIQDKRKAID
-980 TTQYVGSDL
+980 ATQYVGSDL
-989 GGVLALQRRLST
+989 GGVLALQRRLTT

-1018 EAEELAI
+1018 EAEDLAVA
-1025 SHPAKAMEVL
+1025 HPARAVEILV
-1035 EPFEG
+1035 PFEG

-1049 RTLQGCEDSLI
+1049 RTLQGCEDSLM

-1071 LDCFLTWLVQTQTA
+1071 LDSFLTWLVQTQTA

-1094 LEEAERLINCHA
+1094 LEEAERLINRHA

-1183 AFLNNQESALAHIE
+1183 AFLNNQESALAHVE

-1254 ANRGN
+1254 ATRGN
-1259 QNRELAQQWLERL
+1259 QNRELAQQWLEKL

-1381 RADLLVQSYTSLDH
+1381 RADQLVQSYTSLDH

-1400 EGQLCY
+1400 EGQLGY
-1406 VDQGQDLTSVNKQ
+1406 VDQGQDLTTVNKQ
-1419 LKKLQTMECQMEE
+1419 LKKLQTMESQMEE
-1432 WYKEVGELQVAAASI
+1432 WYKEVGDLQVVAASI
-1447 PQQGQVMDTVS
+1447 SQQGQVMDTVS
-1458 ERQAAVETRIV
+1458 ERQAEVETRIV

-1540 RVEDVLERANVIA
+1540 RVEDVLDRANVIA
-1553 SIRSPEADCVRAG
+1553 SIRSPEADCARAG
-1566 LEQLSR
+1566 LEQLNG

-1600 TAEVEAWL
+1600 TSEVEAWL

-1627 LQLLKKHLA
+1627 LQLLKKHLV

-1645 ETIGLLSQQ
+1645 ETIGLLSQ
-1654 CRQLLEMGHPDSEQI
+1654 HEQI

-1704 HEVDELE
+1704 REVDELE

-1768 GHAEAATIAEWK
+1768 GHADAATIAEWK

-1815 EVLAQIDDKQRR
+1815 EVLAQIDDKKRR
-1827 LPEVRARQGGTA
+1827 LPEVQACQGGSA

-1873 TIYAGQKAEAIAGR
+1873 TVYAGQKAEAIASR
-1887 EQEVMYCWKELLTS
+1887 EQDVMHCWKELLTS

-1927 WMDSIISQIGTGDNP
+1927 WMDSIICQIGTGENP
-1942 SIPPSDIMGSG
+1942 
-1953 LSGPFRDVS
+1953 RDVS

-1978 EARSK
+1978 EARCK
-1983 SVLQCVE
+1983 STLQCIE

-2006 KEKLDTVVAKQYE
+2006 KEKLDKVVAKQYE
-2019 LSEKWDKHWEV
+2019 LSEKWDRHWEL

-2049 WLTAQEPFINSKE
+2049 WLTAQEPFINSSE

-2095 RLTTVEKM
+2095 RLTTVRRSVTFS
-2103 KAEQSKLPPTPL
+2103 AQRFLLNAPHFPPT
-2115 LGRKVFLD
+2115 
-2123 PQETSPAR
+2123 
-2131 SQGSPLMR
+2131 
-2139 RIIYEQAEPRA
+2139 
-2150 ERPPQEPSPSY
+2150 
-2161 VARRL
+2161 
-2166 GSTVAN
+2166 
-2172 YTPIMNGSSSY
+2172 
-2183 RSSLE
+2183 
-2188 ARTIPEMGGVV
+2188 
-2199 GGVVGVAASL
+2199 
-2209 GTAAMEARGVATNL
+2209 
-2223 GTTAAMEVRGVAAGL
+2223 
-2238 GTASSEASGL
+2238 
-2248 AAGLVTPAVEAKG
+2248 
-2261 IAASLVTGAAAAVE
+2261 
-2275 VKASQYLRQPKIKH
+2275 H
-2289 MDDMV
+2289 
-2294 TPMLVACRLEKARE
+2294 
-2308 KEVREREQRERERD
+2308 
-2322 IVLME
+2322 
-2327 PAPVMPV
+2327 
-2334 MAEVV
+2334 
-2339 LQEMGREGMGRE
+2339 
-2351 RLNSEPS
+2351 
-2358 SRDHRAGSSRSEPQQ
+2358 
-2373 RDRDRDSRDSRDS
+2373 
-2386 HREARLERQHSSE
+2386 
-2399 ALMIQA
+2399 
-2405 RRDELPQEVW
+2405 
-2415 RERAERKE
+2415 
-2423 RKLERQTSSEQEGHG
+2423 
-2438 HEGRRKDRHRT
+2438 
-2449 ERQESSEHDTAKEQS
+2449 
-2464 DRRSTE
+2464 
-2470 KRSGGQTLF
+2470 
-2479 DIVEQLKEREAATAR
+2479 
-2494 GEVPKVPN
+2494 
-2502 GVPEKSSGRP
+2502 
-2512 DRPRARDRP
+2512 
-2521 KPRRRPRP
+2521 
-2529 KDPSAGEATTTRRS
+2529 
-2543 RSAPEPGMAQSV
+2543 
-2555 SPSVPQP
+2555 
-2562 PSHTAHHEGFL
+2562 
-2573 FRKLDI
+2573 
-2579 ETMRKSSNSRSWVNL
+2579 SRSWVNL

-2601 EIGFYKDAKNTT
+2601 EIGFYKDAKNTN

-2638 KNVFTLKTKD
+2638 KN
-2648 GSEFLFHA
+2648 
-2656 KDESQD
+2656 
-2662 DLKAWTTNI
+2662 AWTTTI
-2671 NKSIAEHE
+2671 NRSIAEHE
-2679 EIAKWGQTQPTTSST
+2679 EIAKWGQPQPTTSST
-2694 DEGTRRDGSKA
+2694 DEGTRREGSKA
-2705 DNKSER
+2705 ENKSER
-2711 GEKSDRGERP
+2711 GEKSDRGERV

-2729 SDKGETKSDTKRS
+2729 SDKGEKSDPKRS
-2742 EKSSKKK
+2742 EKSSKKKLG

>member
-1 MANASTD
+1 TD
-8 LDNAEAQCQ
+8 SL
-17 LNNNNTRLAGSSG
+17 
-30 HWETEVTSSKLFECS
+30 
-45 RIKALAEERDAVQKK
+45 DAVQKK

-88 MLTRLLEVLSGEML
+88 MLTRLLEVLSGEPL

-165 IECDDNRETRSAK
+165 IETEDNRETRSAK

-192 SEVHIQNFTTCWRD
+192 PEVNIQNFTSCWRD

-227 IRSNATYNLQQ
+227 TKSNATYNLQQ

-262 PDEKSIITYVVSYYH
+262 PDEKSIITYVVSFYH

-284 LRVEGKRVGK
+284 LAVEGKRIGK
-294 VLDNAIEG
+294 VLDNAIETE
-302 QKMIDRYEA
+302 KIIERYEA
-311 LASELLEWIEKT
+311 LASDLLEWIEKT
-323 IGIISNQKFAN
+323 ISIISNQKFAN

-384 PHEGKLISDINKA
+384 PHEGKMISDINKV

-407 RGVALRQELIRQE
+407 RGVALRTELIRQE

-484 ELAGEMETEGYYD
+484 ELAAEMEAEGYYD
-497 IRRISARKEN
+497 IRRIVARKEN
-507 ILGQWSLLKE
+507 ILGQWALLKE

-529 LALQKNFQ
+529 LALQKTFQ
-537 DMVYMIDWMEDM
+537 EMVYMIDWMEEM

-576 ADIIVQAER
+576 ADIAVQAER

-627 AAKRRSELEES
+627 AAKRRAELEES
-638 QHLWAFFQEVE
+638 RQLWAFFQELE
-649 ESEAWIREKSSIL
+649 ESEAWIREKTAIL
-662 ATQTCGKDL
+662 AAQTCGKDL
-671 SSVLRLLQ
+671 SSVLRLLH

-689 ARRSLL
+689 SRRALL
-695 QQTMKKGKQILMEKS
+695 QQTMKKGKQILTHKS
-710 FGTRD
+710 FGTSR
-715 IQERIM
+715 IQERVM
-721 EVKGEWKRL
+721 EVKAEWKHL
-730 EDQAAQRLGH
+730 EDQAGQRLNH
-740 LQEALNFF
+740 LQDALNFF
-748 QFSTETDDL
+748 QFNVETDDL
-757 LAWLQDAYRLV
+757 LAWLQDTYRLV

-777 YSTQSLLKKHRGVRE
+777 YSTQSLLKKHRDVRE
-792 AVDKHRLHVVTLRKH
+792 AIDKHRVHVVALRKH
-807 MVALPLHY
+807 MVGLTLHY
-815 RELNEVQ
+815 RELDEVQ
-822 SRMGEAEQLYA
+822 ARMAEVEQLYT

-844 WLHDALAVYLMFS
+844 WLHDALAVYRMFS

-873 NKMEVPERLEDVE
+873 NKMDIPERLEDVE
-886 VIAHRF
+886 VVSHRF

-907 DVNQIVQQLLDS
+907 DVNQIVQQLLDG
-919 GHPSSTEVRGCQDHL
+919 GHPSSEEVRSCQDHL
-934 NSRWNR
+934 NGRWNR
-940 IVEMVEQKK
+940 IVELVEQKK
-949 DHLDSVLRLQNYL
+949 DHLNSILRIQNYL
-962 LECAE
+962 LECTE
-967 IKSQIQEKRKAID
+967 IKSQIREKRKAID
-980 TTQYVGSDL
+980 ATQYVGSDL
-989 GGVLALQRRLST
+989 GGVLALQRKLST
-1001 MEGALA
+1001 MEGALG
-1007 VLEPKLLHLQQ
+1007 VLEPKLIRLQQ
-1018 EAEELAI
+1018 EAEELAVT
-1025 SHPAKAMEVL
+1025 HPAQAVEVL
-1035 EPFEG
+1035 VQFEE

-1049 RTLQGCEDSLI
+1049 CTLQGCEDSLT
-1060 VAGRLQQFIQD
+1060 VASRLQQFIQD
-1071 LDCFLTWLVQTQTA
+1071 LDSFLTWLVQTQTA
-1085 AASDELPNA
+1085 VASEELPNS
-1094 LEEAERLINCHA
+1094 LEEAERLINQHA

-1125 NELLEAE
+1125 NDLLETE
-1132 EAPLPYAAL
+1132 EAPLPYVAL

-1169 HIFHLFLRDVKQAE
+1169 HIFHLFMRDVKQAE
-1183 AFLNNQESALAHIE
+1183 AFLNNQESALAHVE

-1225 IKAVIEAGESLIS
+1225 IKAVIEAGESLMG
-1238 QSNIYSDRI
+1238 QGNIYSERI
-1247 KERVDTL
+1247 KERIETS
-1254 ANRGN
+1254 N
-1259 QNRELAQQWLERL
+1259 QNRKLAQQWLDKL
-1272 NGQWGLQRL
+1272 NDQWELQRF

-1305 ETQKLHK
+1305 EAQKLHK

-1331 EKIEREGQQL
+1331 EKIEKEGQQL
-1341 IQEKPELSP
+1341 IQEKPELSSI
-1350 VVRRKL
+1350 VRRKL
-1356 GEIRECWQDLEST
+1356 EEIRECWLDLEST

-1381 RADLLVQSYTSLDH
+1381 KADLLVQSYSSLDQ
-1395 RLHQL
+1395 RLSQL
-1400 EGQLCY
+1400 EGQLSQM
-1406 VDQGQDLTSVNKQ
+1406 DHGQDLTSVNKQ
-1419 LKKLQTMECQMEE
+1419 LKKLQTMESQMED
-1432 WYKEVGELQVAAASI
+1432 WYKEVGDLQVQAASI
-1447 PQQGQVMDTVS
+1447 PQQGMPRDTMS
-1458 ERQAAVETRIV
+1458 EKQAQVETRIV

-1505 LPAATSQEHGSSLQ
+1505 LPMATSKEHGTSLQ

-1529 TLQRE
+1529 SLQRE

-1540 RVEDVLERANVIA
+1540 RVEDVLDRASVIA

-1566 LEQLSR
+1566 LEQLQH
-1572 LWGLLWAETERR
+1572 LWETLKLETERR
-1584 QLVLDAM
+1584 QLTLDAM

-1600 TAEVEAWL
+1600 VAEVEAWL

-1627 LQLLKKHLA
+1627 LKLLKKHLV

-1654 CRQLLEMGHPDSEQI
+1654 CRQLLELGHPDSEQI
-1669 SKRQSQMDR
+1669 SKRQSQIDR

-1704 HEVDELE
+1704 REVDELE

-1733 TILQEKFTEFASE
+1733 TVLQEKFTDFVTE

-1768 GHAEAATIAEWK
+1768 GHADAATIAEWK

-1815 EVLAQIDDKQRR
+1815 EVLIQIEDKQRR
-1827 LPEVRARQGGTA
+1827 LPEVRACQGGTA

-1847 MHSFEHDIQLLVT
+1847 MHTFEQDIQLLVT

-1865 QESAGQLR
+1865 QESAAQLR
-1873 TIYAGQKAEAIAGR
+1873 TLYAGEKAEAIASK
-1887 EQEVMYCWKELLTS
+1887 EQEVMQSWKELLTF
-1901 CEECRVQITTATDKL
+1901 CEECRVQITTVTDKL
-1916 RFFGVVRDQIM
+1916 RFFGAVRDLII
-1927 WMDSIISQIGTGDNP
+1927 WMDSIICQIGTGEKP
-1942 SIPPSDIMGSG
+1942 
-1953 LSGPFRDVS
+1953 RDVS

-1969 YHQSLKSEV
+1969 YHQSLKSEI
-1978 EARSK
+1978 EARNK
-1983 SVLQCVE
+1983 NVLLCIE

-2006 KEKLDTVVAKQYE
+2006 KEKLDKLVAKQKE
-2019 LSEKWDKHWEV
+2019 MSEKWDKHWEK

-2041 QEAVVAEA
+2041 QEAMVAEA
-2049 WLTAQEPFINSKE
+2049 WLTAQEPFINSRE
-2062 LGASVDEVEQLIRR
+2062 LGNSVDEVEQLIRR

-2095 RLTTVEKM
+2095 RLTTVEKL

-2123 PQETSPAR
+2123 PQEA
-2131 SQGSPLMR
+2131 
-2139 RIIYEQAEPRA
+2139 
-2150 ERPPQEPSPSY
+2150 SPS
-2161 VARRL
+2161 
-2166 GSTVAN
+2166 
-2172 YTPIMNGSSSY
+2172 
-2183 RSSLE
+2183 RSLTSLDL
-2188 ARTIPEMGGVV
+2188 RGTV
-2199 GGVVGVAASL
+2199 GG
-2209 GTAAMEARGVATNL
+2209 
-2223 GTTAAMEVRGVAAGL
+2223 
-2238 GTASSEASGL
+2238 
-2248 AAGLVTPAVEAKG
+2248 EAKV
-2261 IAASLVTGAAAAVE
+2261 AYVRQDLKPE
-2275 VKASQYLRQPKIKH
+2275 RLQPKIDH
-2289 MDDMV
+2289 I
-2294 TPMLVACRLEKARE
+2294 LESSRTERDQE
-2308 KEVREREQRERERD
+2308 KEQERERESEMVLADVVLREPGREMLNGESPRDPRGSRSDPQMDHYRRER
-2322 IVLME
+2322 
-2327 PAPVMPV
+2327 
-2334 MAEVV
+2334 
-2339 LQEMGREGMGRE
+2339 
-2351 RLNSEPS
+2351 
-2358 SRDHRAGSSRSEPQQ
+2358 H
-2373 RDRDRDSRDSRDS
+2373 
-2386 HREARLERQHSSE
+2386 
-2399 ALMIQA
+2399 
-2405 RRDELPQEVW
+2405 
-2415 RERAERKE
+2415 
-2423 RKLERQTSSEQEGHG
+2423 
-2438 HEGRRKDRHRT
+2438 
-2449 ERQESSEHDTAKEQS
+2449 
-2464 DRRSTE
+2464 
-2470 KRSGGQTLF
+2470 
-2479 DIVEQLKEREAATAR
+2479 IVEQLQEREAAQVR
-2494 GEVPKVPN
+2494 EMPRLLN
-2502 GVPEKSSGRP
+2502 GLPEKSVRP

-2529 KDPSAGEATTTRRS
+2529 KEPNTGETRRS
-2543 RSAPEPGMAQSV
+2543 RSAPAQS
-2555 SPSVPQP
+2555 SPPVPQP
-2562 PSHTAHHEGFL
+2562 PTHTVHHEGFL

-2579 ETMRKSSNSRSWVNL
+2579 ESQKKSSNRSWVNL
-2594 YCVLNKG
+2594 YCVLSKG

-2613 TPYNNEPMLNL
+2613 TPYNSEPLLNL
-2624 GHCHCDVTL
+2624 GSCTCDVTN

-2656 KDESQD
+2656 KDEE
-2662 DLKAWTTNI
+2662 DLKGWITNI
-2671 NKSIAEHE
+2671 TTSIKEHE
-2679 EIAKWGQTQPTTSST
+2679 EIAKWGQPQPTTSST
-2694 DEGTRRDGSKA
+2694 DEGTRRDGSKGGRWV
-2705 DNKSER
+2705 K
-2711 GEKSDRGERP
+2711 
-2721 ERAERSER
+2721 
-2729 SDKGETKSDTKRS
+2729 
-2742 EKSSKKK
+2742 